1 MAIHVIEVKNPFER
15 KIDNQYYQT
24 YVGGPV
30 TDYVTHADYERVFAV
45 NGIPVDETYIPDDGD
60 EILVAPKVGKK
71 AFRWILPATLVLVGA
86 ALGAGIIGGQMLIG
100 WRIGLA
106 LAATMI
112 GNHMIEKMTKP
123 AVDLTNTEQSNTYG
137 WGTPSTLTGQG
148 YVLPALYGTV
158 KTAGLMLQRHVVSDG
173 DKQYLSILYCLAQGP
188 IDSITD
194 IKLNGNPLTNYQNC
208 EIETRMGT
216 NTQTVMKNFN
226 DSYADTALVYEL
238 NNDSVWHTVQC
249 DGNDAQGL
257 EITLSFPQG
266 LYHSNDKGN
275 PDWTG
280 VTIEAQYRKVGD
292 TDWIKIPVWNENYTW
307 EPIVP
312 NGNSWNRR
320 FQRLYG
326 TSAWWQ
332 THWQQDCGTFQ
343 GYEVDYTYTRR
354 GKTYTV
360 YKTDDDGNYIEKWT
374 YSMTLDEY
382 KNKVIASHNG
392 DGVIRQKK
400 TDAFYRVYD
409 VYGLEPA
416 QYEVRVRCTHKDD
429 TSTRT
434 ANKIQWVG
442 ITQIIYDD
450 FRYPGKAL
458 LGLKAL
464 ATDQLSGSDPQLT
477 CMISRSLVWVWNP
490 DTKAYEQKP
499 AANPAWAAYDILH
512 QCRKLTSVDGKD
524 SFVATGI
531 PYENI
536 DYDAFNAWADMC
548 DANNI
553 DFNYLYDSAMK
564 LYDAL
569 QYPCRVGYGAIV
581 LIGTKVSCIYD
592 CASDPVQLFTVANIK
607 KDSFS
612 NEYQSTDDR
621 ANCIEVSFINKDKNY
636 ERDVLAV
643 YSDAYND
650 SDVPSQPTQV
660 ELMGCTDVNQA
671 YRYGAYKLRSNK
683 YEIRTVS
690 FEAFADAIA
699 CQIGDVILVQEDVTS
714 WGLGG
719 RIKAVNGSTITIDR
733 DATSEGSDFTTM
745 LVRSN
750 STDKLT
756 YYKIS
761 AVDGDKVILAG
772 TSSDIEADCIYALGY
787 KGHEAKKFRVLS
799 ISTGHSDET
808 RTIQAIEY
816 YPELYDMDVTN
827 LPEIERY
834 DDTVEPPKDLIL
846 LTEKYS
852 EADGTITNIIHATW
866 INPRTLN
873 PVIMEISLDGE
884 NWTYEKKFISGKTQY
899 ALNVLSMKTYY
910 VRLYAVNDVGVKS
923 EYCTAHILTDGSNS
937 LSPNAPKNLTV
948 TKVEWNSTQLKLKWG
963 KDSHPAHDIKGYNI
977 YMNGS
982 KIADDVK
989 DTFFTYTA
997 ASSNDYSFSVSALD
1011 YENRESDKSNTVS
1024 VTVKIEPADVSGFT
1038 ITQLATNRA
1047 VASLKWSANHE
1058 VDLSYYQVRTGDS
1071 WDDGKIV
1078 VDKTKALSAQYTLPS
1093 SGTYKFWIKAV
1104 NAEGYFSVNASYA
1117 DVDASLEPNAV
1128 TNLSVRQS
1136 TKDRSKAVISFSPSG
1151 GVDIDAYTIKRGDS
1165 WATGTVVAK
1174 TKETSVTID
1183 IPSNDATTYMV
1194 QAKTIAGY
1202 ESSVASYNFVAMVNP
1217 LDVTNFKAKKSTSES
1232 TRIVLTWDAPEESDI
1247 AYYVIKEGSDWDS
1260 AKTVAPRVSNVT
1272 YDVIV
1277 KDENTHN
1284 WMIKAVTIAGN
1295 ESLHA
1300 ASVSGVFSLRPTAV
1314 SAIQV
1319 AQSDTDR
1326 SKLLINW
1333 TNIDDPDLAG
1343 YETKIGDNWDSGE
1356 PLPFTKEIYA
1366 EKVLTASGTYQL
1378 MVKAKNTAGYYSD
1391 ETSTTVNVKVEPDD
1405 VGGFIAL
1412 QNGDSIELYWDRLA
1426 EKDIENYEIREGFS
1440 YDEGTPVDR
1449 GVTGTS
1455 VIRPIDVT
1463 RFYHYFIKARN
1474 KAGFESVHASSAA
1487 VNVTALLPRN
1497 VIMTFDEIALAN
1509 GNHSNTLFTN
1519 SKYNW
1524 QTFGGRFSDYPA
1536 LKWEEA
1542 GSQKVLALNMPQ
1554 VRNSDFSSSDI
1565 SNWINQGTALTYDSS
1580 VGHERAGSLKFK
1592 GPNRCYV
1599 ILPLAKGTQITFS
1612 AWVKGKGA
1620 YLHVEYKGDDYSWNS
1635 PPNSKTSE
1643 TDEWTKL
1650 SLTCPVTTSATSA
1663 FLFVYSQSE
1672 VWIDDV
1678 EITYNH
1684 VEGTYTTP
1692 VIDVSSVITCNVTT
1706 VFYST
1711 TAMRGGSATL
1721 MVRASQD
1728 NETWTS
1734 WQVFKPVQR
1743 TFRYIQFKVDMST
1756 ENTAR
1761 SPEVSKFVISIDVPD
1776 TDIAL
1781 KQTIAKGGST
1791 VGYGHTF
1798 YTVPAVVAAAVGE
1811 GYHAEI
1817 VSRGKESCVIKVKD
1831 KSNTDTGG
1839 TCDIRIKGY

>member
-30 TDYVTHADYERVFAV
+30 TDYVTHTGYERVFAV

-71 AFRWILPATLVLVGA
+71 AFRWILPAALVLVGS
-86 ALGAGIIGGQMLIG
+86 ALGAGIIGAHMLIG

-148 YVLPALYGTV
+148 YVLPVLYGTV

-226 DSYADTALVYEL
+226 DSYADTALAYEL

-266 LYHSNDKGN
+266 LYHSNDRGN

-312 NGNSWNRR
+312 NGNSWSRR

-326 TSAWWQ
+326 TPAWWQ

-360 YKTDDDGNYIEKWT
+360 YKTDDDGNHIEKWT

-382 KNKVIASHNG
+382 KKKVISSHNG

-477 CMISRSLVWVWNP
+477 CLISRSLVWVWNP

-524 SFVATGI
+524 SFVVTGI

-581 LIGTKVSCIYD
+581 LIGTKVSCIFD
-592 CASDPVQLFTVANIK
+592 AASEPVQLFIVANIK

-621 ANCIEVSFINKDKNY
+621 ANCIEVSFMNKDKNY

-643 YSDAYND
+643 YSDSYNE
-650 SDVPSQPTQV
+650 SDTPQQPTQI

-683 YEIRTVS
+683 YEIRTAS

-699 CQIGDVILVQEDVTS
+699 CQIGDVILVQEDIMD
-714 WGLGG
+714 WGVGG
-719 RIKAVNGSTITIDR
+719 RIVAIDGNVVTIDQPA
-733 DATSEGSDFTTM
+733 DNLSNVTTM
-745 LVRSN
+745 LIRSN
-750 STDKLT
+750 STDKLS
-756 YYKIS
+756 YYNIYSIAGNKVTLAS
-761 AVDGDKVILAG
+761 APPDAEPG
-772 TSSDIEADCIYALGY
+772 CIYVIGH

-799 ISTGHSDET
+799 ISASHSDET
-808 RTIQAIEY
+808 RIIQAIEY

-827 LPEIERY
+827 IPEIERY
-834 DDTVEPPKDLIL
+834 DNTVEPPKNLIL
-846 LTEKYS
+846 STEKYC
-852 EADGTITNIIHATW
+852 EADSTITNLVHATW

-873 PVIMEISLDGE
+873 PVVMEISNDGE
-884 NWTYEKKFISGKTQY
+884 NWMYEKKFVSGETQCT
-899 ALNVLSMKTYY
+899 LNVLSMKTYY
-910 VRLYAVNDVGVKS
+910 VRLCAVNDVGIKS
-923 EYCTAHILTDGSNS
+923 EYCTNNILTNGTDALPPDVKTINVEKMASG
-937 LSPNAPKNLTV
+937 LRRYWWDFDYPSPN
-948 TKVEWNSTQLKLKWG
+948 
-963 KDSHPAHDIKGYNI
+963 DIKGFRIKYTQ
-977 YMNGS
+977 GS
-982 KIADDVK
+982 ELNWDAGIPVQEGLIV
-989 DTFFTYTA
+989 TQP
-997 ASSNDYSFSVSALD
+997 
-1011 YENRESDKSNTVS
+1011 YE
-1024 VTVKIEPADVSGFT
+1024 
-1038 ITQLATNRA
+1038 TQT
-1047 VASLKWSANHE
+1047 
-1058 VDLSYYQVRTGDS
+1058 
-1071 WDDGKIV
+1071 
-1078 VDKTKALSAQYTLPS
+1078 
-1093 SGTYKFWIKAV
+1093 
-1104 NAEGYFSVNASYA
+1104 
-1117 DVDASLEPNAV
+1117 
-1128 TNLSVRQS
+1128 VRQG
-1136 TKDRSKAVISFSPSG
+1136 THAV
-1151 GVDIDAYTIKRGDS
+1151 
-1165 WATGTVVAK
+1165 
-1174 TKETSVTID
+1174 
-1183 IPSNDATTYMV
+1183 
-1194 QAKTIAGY
+1194 
-1202 ESSVASYNFVAMVNP
+1202 
-1217 LDVTNFKAKKSTSES
+1217 
-1232 TRIVLTWDAPEESDI
+1232 
-1247 AYYVIKEGSDWDS
+1247 
-1260 AKTVAPRVSNVT
+1260 
-1272 YDVIV
+1272 
-1277 KDENTHN
+1277 
-1284 WMIKAVTIAGN
+1284 MIKAVDNAGN
-1295 ESLHA
+1295 ESNNFAYCILDLGDLLKQNVLVENDFKADTWEALTSNTGKIMQDGYIHA
-1300 ASVSGVFSLRPTAV
+1300 VNDVYMWPTATGYRWS
-1314 SAIQV
+1314 SADDF
-1319 AQSDTDR
+1319 A
-1326 SKLLINW
+1326 W
-1333 TNIDDPDLAG
+1333 ETNFKQ
-1343 YETKIGDNWDSGE
+1343 YE
-1356 PLPFTKEIYA
+1356 
-1366 EKVLTASGTYQL
+1366 VLTRITAPASGQFWLEYDIDGPAI
-1378 MVKAKNTAGYYSD
+1378 VYYRKALSTPYWRKIDYNRPFWQNDSADSTAYPIANDLWKQYSD
-1391 ETSTTVNVKVEPDD
+1391 RLYVNK
-1405 VGGFIAL
+1405 
-1412 QNGDSIELYWDRLA
+1412 GDWIE
-1426 EKDIENYEIREGFS
+1426 
-1440 YDEGTPVDR
+1440 
-1449 GVTGTS
+1449 
-1455 VIRPIDVT
+1455 
-1463 RFYHYFIKARN
+1463 IKI
-1474 KAGFESVHASSAA
+1474 V
-1487 VNVTALLPRN
+1487 
-1497 VIMTFDEIALAN
+1497 
-1509 GNHSNTLFTN
+1509 
-1519 SKYNW
+1519 
-1524 QTFGGRFSDYPA
+1524 
-1536 LKWEEA
+1536 
-1542 GSQKVLALNMPQ
+1542 ALNNTSQ
-1554 VRNSDFSSSDI
+1554 ETVI
-1565 SNWINQGTALTYDSS
+1565 K
-1580 VGHERAGSLKFK
+1580 SLK
-1592 GPNRCYV
+1592 
-1599 ILPLAKGTQITFS
+1599 
-1612 AWVKGKGA
+1612 
-1620 YLHVEYKGDDYSWNS
+1620 
-1635 PPNSKTSE
+1635 
-1643 TDEWTKL
+1643 
-1650 SLTCPVTTSATSA
+1650 A
-1663 FLFVYSQSE
+1663 F
-1672 VWIDDV
+1672 
-1678 EITYNH
+1678 
-1684 VEGTYTTP
+1684 
-1692 VIDVSSVITCNVTT
+1692 
-1706 VFYST
+1706 
-1711 TAMRGGSATL
+1711 
-1721 MVRASQD
+1721 
-1728 NETWTS
+1728 
-1734 WQVFKPVQR
+1734 
-1743 TFRYIQFKVDMST
+1743 
-1756 ENTAR
+1756 
-1761 SPEVSKFVISIDVPD
+1761 IDVPD
-1776 TDIAL
+1776 RNEHFEDL
-1781 KQTIAKGGST
+1781 K
-1791 VGYGHTF
+1791 
-1798 YTVPAVVAAAVGE
+1798 VPAEGITLPIVTPNYKTVVCHLDAIQDSGTAVGLK
-1811 GYHAEI
+1811 I
-1817 VSRGKESCVIKVKD
+1817 LSRTPCVIQLIDVKGNAVSGVAD
-1831 KSNTDTGG
+1831 ISWQGYEDDT
-1839 TCDIRIKGY
+1839 

>member
-100 WRIGLA
+100 WRIGLS

-148 YVLPALYGTV
+148 YVLPVLYGTV

-226 DSYADTALVYEL
+226 DSYADTALAYEL

-266 LYHSNDKGN
+266 LYHSNDRGN

-292 TDWIKIPVWNENYTW
+292 TDWTKIPIWCENWQW

-312 NGNSWNRR
+312 NGNSWSRR

-326 TSAWWQ
+326 TPAWWQ

-360 YKTDDDGNYIEKWT
+360 YKTDDDGNHIEKWT

-382 KNKVIASHNG
+382 KKKVISSHNG

-409 VYGLEPA
+409 MYGLEPA

-512 QCRKLTSVDGKD
+512 QCRKLTSVDGRD
-524 SFVATGI
+524 SFVVTGI

-536 DYDAFNAWADMC
+536 DYDAFNAWANMC

-553 DFNYLYDSAMK
+553 DFNFLYDSAMK

-581 LIGTKVSCIYD
+581 LIGTKVSCIFD
-592 CASDPVQLFTVANIK
+592 AASESVQLFIVANIK

-621 ANCIEVSFINKDKNY
+621 ANCIEVSFMNKDKNY

-643 YSDAYND
+643 YADSYNESDT
-650 SDVPSQPTQV
+650 PQQPTQI

-683 YEIRTVS
+683 YEIRTAS

-699 CQIGDVILVQEDVTS
+699 CQIGDVILVQEDIMD
-714 WGLGG
+714 WGVGG
-719 RIKAVNGSTITIDR
+719 RIVAIDGNVVTIDQPA
-733 DATSEGSDFTTM
+733 DNLSDVTTM
-745 LVRSN
+745 LIRSN
-750 STDKLT
+750 STDKLS
-756 YYKIS
+756 YYNIS
-761 AVDGDKVILAG
+761 SIAGNKVTLA
-772 TSSDIEADCIYALGY
+772 SAPSDAEPDCIYVIGH

-799 ISTGHSDET
+799 ISASHSDET
-808 RTIQAIEY
+808 RIIQAIEY

-834 DDTVEPPKDLIL
+834 DNTVEPPKNLIL
-846 LTEKYS
+846 STEKYC
-852 EADGTITNIIHATW
+852 EADSTITNLVHATW

-873 PVIMEISLDGE
+873 PVVMEISNDGE
-884 NWTYEKKFISGKTQY
+884 NWMYEKKFVSGETQCT
-899 ALNVLSMKTYY
+899 LNVLSMKTYY
-910 VRLYAVNDVGVKS
+910 VRLCAVNDVGIKS
-923 EYCTAHILTDGSNS
+923 EYCTNNILTNGTDALPPDVKTINVEKMASG
-937 LSPNAPKNLTV
+937 LRRYWWDFDYPSPN
-948 TKVEWNSTQLKLKWG
+948 
-963 KDSHPAHDIKGYNI
+963 DIKGFRIKYTQ
-977 YMNGS
+977 GS
-982 KIADDVK
+982 ELNWDAGIPVQEGLIV
-989 DTFFTYTA
+989 TQP
-997 ASSNDYSFSVSALD
+997 
-1011 YENRESDKSNTVS
+1011 YE
-1024 VTVKIEPADVSGFT
+1024 
-1038 ITQLATNRA
+1038 TQT
-1047 VASLKWSANHE
+1047 
-1058 VDLSYYQVRTGDS
+1058 
-1071 WDDGKIV
+1071 
-1078 VDKTKALSAQYTLPS
+1078 
-1093 SGTYKFWIKAV
+1093 
-1104 NAEGYFSVNASYA
+1104 
-1117 DVDASLEPNAV
+1117 
-1128 TNLSVRQS
+1128 VRQG
-1136 TKDRSKAVISFSPSG
+1136 THAV
-1151 GVDIDAYTIKRGDS
+1151 
-1165 WATGTVVAK
+1165 
-1174 TKETSVTID
+1174 
-1183 IPSNDATTYMV
+1183 
-1194 QAKTIAGY
+1194 
-1202 ESSVASYNFVAMVNP
+1202 
-1217 LDVTNFKAKKSTSES
+1217 
-1232 TRIVLTWDAPEESDI
+1232 
-1247 AYYVIKEGSDWDS
+1247 
-1260 AKTVAPRVSNVT
+1260 
-1272 YDVIV
+1272 
-1277 KDENTHN
+1277 
-1284 WMIKAVTIAGN
+1284 MIKAVDNAGN
-1295 ESLHA
+1295 ESNNFAYCILDLGDLLEQNVLVENDFKADTWKALTSNTGKIMQDGYIHA
-1300 ASVSGVFSLRPTAV
+1300 VNDVYMWPTATGYRW
-1314 SAIQV
+1314 SNADDF
-1319 AQSDTDR
+1319 A
-1326 SKLLINW
+1326 W
-1333 TNIDDPDLAG
+1333 ETNFKQ
-1343 YETKIGDNWDSGE
+1343 YE
-1356 PLPFTKEIYA
+1356 
-1366 EKVLTASGTYQL
+1366 VLTRMTAPASGQFWLEYDIDGPAI
-1378 MVKAKNTAGYYSD
+1378 VYYRKALSTPYWRKIDYNRPFWRKDSADSTAYPIANDLWKQYSD
-1391 ETSTTVNVKVEPDD
+1391 RLYVNK
-1405 VGGFIAL
+1405 
-1412 QNGDSIELYWDRLA
+1412 GDWIE
-1426 EKDIENYEIREGFS
+1426 
-1440 YDEGTPVDR
+1440 
-1449 GVTGTS
+1449 
-1455 VIRPIDVT
+1455 
-1463 RFYHYFIKARN
+1463 IKI
-1474 KAGFESVHASSAA
+1474 V
-1487 VNVTALLPRN
+1487 
-1497 VIMTFDEIALAN
+1497 
-1509 GNHSNTLFTN
+1509 
-1519 SKYNW
+1519 
-1524 QTFGGRFSDYPA
+1524 
-1536 LKWEEA
+1536 
-1542 GSQKVLALNMPQ
+1542 ALNNTSQ
-1554 VRNSDFSSSDI
+1554 ETVI
-1565 SNWINQGTALTYDSS
+1565 K
-1580 VGHERAGSLKFK
+1580 SLK
-1592 GPNRCYV
+1592 
-1599 ILPLAKGTQITFS
+1599 
-1612 AWVKGKGA
+1612 
-1620 YLHVEYKGDDYSWNS
+1620 
-1635 PPNSKTSE
+1635 
-1643 TDEWTKL
+1643 
-1650 SLTCPVTTSATSA
+1650 A
-1663 FLFVYSQSE
+1663 F
-1672 VWIDDV
+1672 
-1678 EITYNH
+1678 
-1684 VEGTYTTP
+1684 
-1692 VIDVSSVITCNVTT
+1692 
-1706 VFYST
+1706 
-1711 TAMRGGSATL
+1711 
-1721 MVRASQD
+1721 
-1728 NETWTS
+1728 
-1734 WQVFKPVQR
+1734 
-1743 TFRYIQFKVDMST
+1743 
-1756 ENTAR
+1756 
-1761 SPEVSKFVISIDVPD
+1761 IDVPD
-1776 TDIAL
+1776 RNEHFEDL
-1781 KQTIAKGGST
+1781 K
-1791 VGYGHTF
+1791 
-1798 YTVPAVVAAAVGE
+1798 VPAEGITLPIVTPNYKTVVCHLDAIQDSGTAVGLK
-1811 GYHAEI
+1811 I
-1817 VSRGKESCVIKVKD
+1817 LSRTPCVIQLIDVKGNAVSGVAD
-1831 KSNTDTGG
+1831 ISWQGYEDDT
-1839 TCDIRIKGY
+1839 

>member
-30 TDYVTHADYERVFAV
+30 TDYVTHAGYERVFAV
-45 NGIPVDETYIPDDGD
+45 NGIPVDEIYIPDDGD

-71 AFRWILPATLVLVGA
+71 AFRWILPAALVLVGS
-86 ALGAGIIGGQMLIG
+86 ALGAGIIGANMLIG

-137 WGTPSTLTGQG
+137 WGEPSTLTGQG
-148 YVLPALYGTV
+148 YVLPVLYGTV

-173 DKQYLSILYCLAQGP
+173 DKQYLSILYCLAQGM

-226 DSYADTALVYEL
+226 DSYADTALAYEL
-238 NNDSVWHTVQC
+238 NDDSVWHTVQC

-266 LYHSNDKGN
+266 LYHSNDHGN

-292 TDWIKIPVWNENYTW
+292 TDWVKIPVWNENYTW

-312 NGNSWNRR
+312 NGNSWSRK

-332 THWQQDCGTFQ
+332 THWKQDCGTFQ

-360 YKTDDDGNYIEKWT
+360 YKTDDDGNHIEKWT

-382 KNKVIASHNG
+382 KKKVIASHNS

-477 CMISRSLVWVWNP
+477 CLISRSLVWVWNP

-524 SFVATGI
+524 SFVVTGI

-699 CQIGDVILVQEDVTS
+699 CQIGDVILVQEDIMD
-714 WGLGG
+714 WGVGG
-719 RIKAVNGSTITIDR
+719 RIVAIDGNVVTIDQPA
-733 DATSEGSDFTTM
+733 DNLSGVTTM
-745 LVRSN
+745 LIRGN
-750 STDKLT
+750 STDKPS
-756 YYKIS
+756 YYNIS
-761 AVDGDKVILAG
+761 SIAGNKVTLA
-772 TSSDIEADCIYALGY
+772 SAPSDAEPDCIYVIGH

-799 ISTGHSDET
+799 ISASHSDET
-808 RTIQAIEY
+808 RIIQAIEY

-827 LPEIERY
+827 IPEIERY
-834 DDTVEPPKDLIL
+834 DNTVEPPKNLIL
-846 LTEKYS
+846 STEKYC
-852 EADGTITNIIHATW
+852 EADSTITNLVHATW

-873 PVIMEISLDGE
+873 PVVMEISNDGE
-884 NWTYEKKFISGKTQY
+884 NWMYEKKFVSGETQCT
-899 ALNVLSMKTYY
+899 LNVLSMKTYY
-910 VRLYAVNDVGVKS
+910 VRLCAVNDVGIKS
-923 EYCTAHILTDGSNS
+923 EYCTNNILTNGTDALPPDVKTINVEKMASG
-937 LSPNAPKNLTV
+937 LRRYWWDFDYPSPN
-948 TKVEWNSTQLKLKWG
+948 
-963 KDSHPAHDIKGYNI
+963 DIKGFRIKYTQ
-977 YMNGS
+977 GS
-982 KIADDVK
+982 ELNWDAGIPVQEGLIV
-989 DTFFTYTA
+989 TQP
-997 ASSNDYSFSVSALD
+997 
-1011 YENRESDKSNTVS
+1011 YE
-1024 VTVKIEPADVSGFT
+1024 
-1038 ITQLATNRA
+1038 TQT
-1047 VASLKWSANHE
+1047 
-1058 VDLSYYQVRTGDS
+1058 
-1071 WDDGKIV
+1071 
-1078 VDKTKALSAQYTLPS
+1078 
-1093 SGTYKFWIKAV
+1093 
-1104 NAEGYFSVNASYA
+1104 
-1117 DVDASLEPNAV
+1117 
-1128 TNLSVRQS
+1128 VRQG
-1136 TKDRSKAVISFSPSG
+1136 THAV
-1151 GVDIDAYTIKRGDS
+1151 
-1165 WATGTVVAK
+1165 
-1174 TKETSVTID
+1174 
-1183 IPSNDATTYMV
+1183 
-1194 QAKTIAGY
+1194 
-1202 ESSVASYNFVAMVNP
+1202 
-1217 LDVTNFKAKKSTSES
+1217 
-1232 TRIVLTWDAPEESDI
+1232 
-1247 AYYVIKEGSDWDS
+1247 
-1260 AKTVAPRVSNVT
+1260 
-1272 YDVIV
+1272 
-1277 KDENTHN
+1277 
-1284 WMIKAVTIAGN
+1284 MIKAVDNAGN
-1295 ESLHA
+1295 ESNNFAYCILDLGDLLEQNVLVENDFKADTWEALTSNTGKIMQDGYIHA
-1300 ASVSGVFSLRPTAV
+1300 VNDVYMWPTATGYRWS
-1314 SAIQV
+1314 SANDF
-1319 AQSDTDR
+1319 A
-1326 SKLLINW
+1326 W
-1333 TNIDDPDLAG
+1333 ETNFKQ
-1343 YETKIGDNWDSGE
+1343 YE
-1356 PLPFTKEIYA
+1356 
-1366 EKVLTASGTYQL
+1366 VLTRMTAPASGQFWLEYDIDGPAI
-1378 MVKAKNTAGYYSD
+1378 VYYRKALSTPYWRKIDCNRPFWQKDSADSTDYPIANDLWKQYSD
-1391 ETSTTVNVKVEPDD
+1391 RLYVNK
-1405 VGGFIAL
+1405 
-1412 QNGDSIELYWDRLA
+1412 GDWIE
-1426 EKDIENYEIREGFS
+1426 
-1440 YDEGTPVDR
+1440 
-1449 GVTGTS
+1449 
-1455 VIRPIDVT
+1455 
-1463 RFYHYFIKARN
+1463 IKI
-1474 KAGFESVHASSAA
+1474 V
-1487 VNVTALLPRN
+1487 
-1497 VIMTFDEIALAN
+1497 
-1509 GNHSNTLFTN
+1509 
-1519 SKYNW
+1519 
-1524 QTFGGRFSDYPA
+1524 
-1536 LKWEEA
+1536 
-1542 GSQKVLALNMPQ
+1542 ALNNTSRET
-1554 VRNSDFSSSDI
+1554 VI
-1565 SNWINQGTALTYDSS
+1565 K
-1580 VGHERAGSLKFK
+1580 SLK
-1592 GPNRCYV
+1592 
-1599 ILPLAKGTQITFS
+1599 
-1612 AWVKGKGA
+1612 
-1620 YLHVEYKGDDYSWNS
+1620 
-1635 PPNSKTSE
+1635 
-1643 TDEWTKL
+1643 
-1650 SLTCPVTTSATSA
+1650 A
-1663 FLFVYSQSE
+1663 F
-1672 VWIDDV
+1672 
-1678 EITYNH
+1678 
-1684 VEGTYTTP
+1684 
-1692 VIDVSSVITCNVTT
+1692 
-1706 VFYST
+1706 
-1711 TAMRGGSATL
+1711 
-1721 MVRASQD
+1721 
-1728 NETWTS
+1728 
-1734 WQVFKPVQR
+1734 
-1743 TFRYIQFKVDMST
+1743 
-1756 ENTAR
+1756 
-1761 SPEVSKFVISIDVPD
+1761 IDVPD
-1776 TDIAL
+1776 RNEHFEDL
-1781 KQTIAKGGST
+1781 K
-1791 VGYGHTF
+1791 
-1798 YTVPAVVAAAVGE
+1798 VPAEGITLPIVTPNYKTVVCHLDAIQDSGTAVGLK
-1811 GYHAEI
+1811 I
-1817 VSRGKESCVIKVKD
+1817 LSRTPCVIQLIDVKGNAVSGVAD
-1831 KSNTDTGG
+1831 ISWQGYEDDT
-1839 TCDIRIKGY
+1839 

>member
-86 ALGAGIIGGQMLIG
+86 ALGAGIIGAHMLIG

-148 YVLPALYGTV
+148 YVLPVLYGTV

-226 DSYADTALVYEL
+226 DSYADTALAYEL

-266 LYHSNDKGN
+266 LYHSNDQGN

-312 NGNSWNRR
+312 NGNSWSRR

-360 YKTDDDGNYIEKWT
+360 YKTDDDGNHIEKWT

-382 KNKVIASHNG
+382 KKKVIASHNS

-477 CMISRSLVWVWNP
+477 CLISRSLVWVWNP

-524 SFVATGI
+524 SFVVTGI

-581 LIGTKVSCIYD
+581 LIGTKVSCIFD
-592 CASDPVQLFTVANIK
+592 AASEPVQLFIVANIK

-621 ANCIEVSFINKDKNY
+621 ANCIEVSFMNKDKNY

-643 YSDAYND
+643 YSDSYNE
-650 SDVPSQPTQV
+650 SDTPQQPTQI

-683 YEIRTVS
+683 YEIRTAS

-699 CQIGDVILVQEDVTS
+699 CQIGDVILVQEDIMD
-714 WGLGG
+714 WGVGG
-719 RIKAVNGSTITIDR
+719 RIVAIDGNVVTIDQPA
-733 DATSEGSDFTTM
+733 DNLSDVTTM
-745 LVRSN
+745 LIRSN
-750 STDKLT
+750 STDKL
-756 YYKIS
+756 YYYNIS
-761 AVDGDKVILAG
+761 SIAGNNVTLA
-772 TSSDIEADCIYALGY
+772 SAPFDAEPDCIYVIGH

-799 ISTGHSDET
+799 ISASHSDET
-808 RTIQAIEY
+808 RIIQAIEY

-827 LPEIERY
+827 IPEIERY
-834 DDTVEPPKDLIL
+834 DNTVEPPKNLIL
-846 LTEKYS
+846 STEKYC
-852 EADGTITNIIHATW
+852 EADSTITNLVHATW

-873 PVIMEISLDGE
+873 PVVMEISNDGE
-884 NWTYEKKFISGKTQY
+884 NWMYEKKFVSGETQCT
-899 ALNVLSMKTYY
+899 LNVLSMKTYY
-910 VRLYAVNDVGVKS
+910 VRLCAVNDVGIKS
-923 EYCTAHILTDGSNS
+923 EYCTNNILTNGTDALPPDVKTINVEKMASG
-937 LSPNAPKNLTV
+937 LRRYWWDFDYPSPN
-948 TKVEWNSTQLKLKWG
+948 
-963 KDSHPAHDIKGYNI
+963 DIKGFRIKYTQ
-977 YMNGS
+977 GS
-982 KIADDVK
+982 ELNWDAGIPVQEGLIV
-989 DTFFTYTA
+989 TQP
-997 ASSNDYSFSVSALD
+997 
-1011 YENRESDKSNTVS
+1011 YE
-1024 VTVKIEPADVSGFT
+1024 
-1038 ITQLATNRA
+1038 TQT
-1047 VASLKWSANHE
+1047 
-1058 VDLSYYQVRTGDS
+1058 
-1071 WDDGKIV
+1071 
-1078 VDKTKALSAQYTLPS
+1078 
-1093 SGTYKFWIKAV
+1093 
-1104 NAEGYFSVNASYA
+1104 
-1117 DVDASLEPNAV
+1117 
-1128 TNLSVRQS
+1128 VRQG
-1136 TKDRSKAVISFSPSG
+1136 THAV
-1151 GVDIDAYTIKRGDS
+1151 
-1165 WATGTVVAK
+1165 
-1174 TKETSVTID
+1174 
-1183 IPSNDATTYMV
+1183 
-1194 QAKTIAGY
+1194 
-1202 ESSVASYNFVAMVNP
+1202 
-1217 LDVTNFKAKKSTSES
+1217 
-1232 TRIVLTWDAPEESDI
+1232 
-1247 AYYVIKEGSDWDS
+1247 
-1260 AKTVAPRVSNVT
+1260 
-1272 YDVIV
+1272 
-1277 KDENTHN
+1277 
-1284 WMIKAVTIAGN
+1284 MIKAVDNAGN
-1295 ESLHA
+1295 ESNNFAYCILDLGDLLEQNVLVENDFKADTWEALTSNTGKIMQDGYIHA
-1300 ASVSGVFSLRPTAV
+1300 VNDVYMWPTATGYRWS
-1314 SAIQV
+1314 SADDF
-1319 AQSDTDR
+1319 A
-1326 SKLLINW
+1326 W
-1333 TNIDDPDLAG
+1333 ETNFKQ
-1343 YETKIGDNWDSGE
+1343 YE
-1356 PLPFTKEIYA
+1356 
-1366 EKVLTASGTYQL
+1366 VLTRMTAPASGQFWLEYDIDGPAI
-1378 MVKAKNTAGYYSD
+1378 VYYRKALSTPYWRKIDYNRPFWQKDSADSTAYPIANDLWKQYSD
-1391 ETSTTVNVKVEPDD
+1391 RLYVNK
-1405 VGGFIAL
+1405 
-1412 QNGDSIELYWDRLA
+1412 GDWIE
-1426 EKDIENYEIREGFS
+1426 
-1440 YDEGTPVDR
+1440 
-1449 GVTGTS
+1449 
-1455 VIRPIDVT
+1455 
-1463 RFYHYFIKARN
+1463 IKI
-1474 KAGFESVHASSAA
+1474 V
-1487 VNVTALLPRN
+1487 
-1497 VIMTFDEIALAN
+1497 
-1509 GNHSNTLFTN
+1509 
-1519 SKYNW
+1519 
-1524 QTFGGRFSDYPA
+1524 
-1536 LKWEEA
+1536 
-1542 GSQKVLALNMPQ
+1542 ALNNTSQ
-1554 VRNSDFSSSDI
+1554 ETVI
-1565 SNWINQGTALTYDSS
+1565 K
-1580 VGHERAGSLKFK
+1580 SLK
-1592 GPNRCYV
+1592 
-1599 ILPLAKGTQITFS
+1599 
-1612 AWVKGKGA
+1612 
-1620 YLHVEYKGDDYSWNS
+1620 
-1635 PPNSKTSE
+1635 
-1643 TDEWTKL
+1643 
-1650 SLTCPVTTSATSA
+1650 A
-1663 FLFVYSQSE
+1663 F
-1672 VWIDDV
+1672 
-1678 EITYNH
+1678 
-1684 VEGTYTTP
+1684 
-1692 VIDVSSVITCNVTT
+1692 
-1706 VFYST
+1706 
-1711 TAMRGGSATL
+1711 
-1721 MVRASQD
+1721 
-1728 NETWTS
+1728 
-1734 WQVFKPVQR
+1734 
-1743 TFRYIQFKVDMST
+1743 
-1756 ENTAR
+1756 
-1761 SPEVSKFVISIDVPD
+1761 IDVPD
-1776 TDIAL
+1776 RNEHFEDL
-1781 KQTIAKGGST
+1781 K
-1791 VGYGHTF
+1791 
-1798 YTVPAVVAAAVGE
+1798 VPAEGITLPIVTPNYKTVVCHLDAIQDSGTAVGLK
-1811 GYHAEI
+1811 I
-1817 VSRGKESCVIKVKD
+1817 LSRTPCVIQLIDVKGNAVSGVAD
-1831 KSNTDTGG
+1831 ISWQGYEDDT
-1839 TCDIRIKGY
+1839 

>member
-100 WRIGLA
+100 WRIGLS

-137 WGTPSTLTGQG
+137 WGEPSTLTGQG
-148 YVLPALYGTV
+148 YVLPVLYGTV

-226 DSYADTALVYEL
+226 DSYADTALAYEL
-238 NNDSVWHTVQC
+238 NDDSVWHTVQC

-266 LYHSNDKGN
+266 LYHSNDRGN

-292 TDWIKIPVWNENYTW
+292 TDWTKIPIWCENWQW
-307 EPIVP
+307 EPPSGLVYHKRDWFR
-312 NGNSWNRR
+312 GAFGVESWWR
-320 FQRLYG
+320 Y
-326 TSAWWQ
+326 
-332 THWQQDCGTFQ
+332 HWREDCGTFA
-343 GYEVDYTYTRR
+343 GYEVDYTYTRH
-354 GKTYTV
+354 GKTHTV
-360 YKTDDDGNYIEKWT
+360 YTRDEDGNRIEKWT
-374 YSMTLDEY
+374 YSMSLADYKKKILD
-382 KNKVIASHNG
+382 SHAG
-392 DGVIRQKK
+392 DGVIKQNK
-400 TDAFYRVYD
+400 TEAFYRTYNVYNM
-409 VYGLEPA
+409 PA
-416 QYEVRVRCTHKDD
+416 GQYEVRVRCTHKDD

-477 CMISRSLVWVWNP
+477 CLISRSLVWVWNP

-581 LIGTKVSCIYD
+581 LIGTKVSCIFD
-592 CASDPVQLFTVANIK
+592 AASEPVQLFIVANIK

-621 ANCIEVSFINKDKNY
+621 ANCIEVSFMNKDKNY

-699 CQIGDVILVQEDVTS
+699 CQIGDVILVQEDIMD
-714 WGLGG
+714 WGVGG
-719 RIKAVNGSTITIDR
+719 RIVAIDGNVVTIDQPA
-733 DATSEGSDFTTM
+733 DNLSDVTTM
-745 LVRSN
+745 LIRGN
-750 STDKLT
+750 STDKPS
-756 YYKIS
+756 YYNIS
-761 AVDGDKVILAG
+761 SIAGNKVTLAS
-772 TSSDIEADCIYALGY
+772 TPSDAEPDCIYVIGH

-799 ISTGHSDET
+799 ISASHSDET
-808 RTIQAIEY
+808 RIIQAIEY

-834 DDTVEPPKDLIL
+834 DDTVKPPKDLIL

-866 INPRTLN
+866 INPRTPN
-873 PVIMEISLDGE
+873 PIIMEFSLDGE
-884 NWTYEKKFISGKTQY
+884 NWAYEKKFVSGETQY

-923 EYCTAHILTDGSNS
+923 EYCTNHILTDGSNS
-937 LSPNAPKNLTV
+937 LSPNVPKNLTV
-948 TKVEWNSTQLKLKWG
+948 TKVDWNSTQLKLKWD
-963 KDSHPAHDIKGYNI
+963 KDPHPAHDIKDYNI

-982 KIADDVK
+982 KIADGVK
-989 DTFFTYTA
+989 DTFFTYTVE
-997 ASSNDYSFSVSALD
+997 SSSDYSFSVSALD
-1011 YENRESDKSNTVS
+1011 YENRESDKSDTVT
-1024 VTVKIEPADVSGFT
+1024 VTVKIEPADVNGFT
-1038 ITQLATNRA
+1038 VTQLATNRA
-1047 VASLKWSANHE
+1047 IASLKWSANHE
-1058 VDLSYYQVRTGDS
+1058 VDLSYYQVRMGDS
-1071 WDDGKIV
+1071 WDDGKII

-1151 GVDIDAYTIKRGDS
+1151 GVDIDAYIIKRGDA
-1165 WATGTVVAK
+1165 WATGTVIAK
-1174 TKETSVTID
+1174 TKETSITID

-1194 QAKTIAGY
+1194 QAVTIAGY

-1247 AYYVIKEGSDWDS
+1247 AYYVIKEGADWGT
-1260 AKTVAPRVSNVT
+1260 AKVVAPRVSNVT
-1272 YDVIV
+1272 YDVIIN
-1277 KDENTHN
+1277 DENQHN
-1284 WMIKAVTIAGN
+1284 WLIKAVSIAGN

-1300 ASVSGVFSLRPTAV
+1300 ASVAGVYSLRPTAV
-1314 SAIQV
+1314 KAIQ
-1319 AQSDTDR
+1319 ATQSDVDR
-1326 SKLLINW
+1326 SRLLINW
-1333 TNIDDPDLAG
+1333 TPIDDSDLAG
-1343 YETKIGDNWDSGE
+1343 YEVKIGDDWTSGE
-1356 PLPFTKEIYA
+1356 PLPSTKEIYS
-1366 EKVLTASGTYQL
+1366 EKVLTASGNYKL

-1391 ETSTTVNVKVEPDD
+1391 ETSTTVSVKVEPDD

-1412 QNGDSIELYWDRLA
+1412 QNGDTIELYWDKLD
-1426 EKDIENYEIREGFS
+1426 EKDVKSYEIREGYS
-1440 YDEGTPVDR
+1440 YDEGTPVAR
-1449 GVTGTS
+1449 GVTGTN
-1455 VIRPIDVT
+1455 VTIPIDTT
-1463 RFYHYFIKARN
+1463 RVYKYFVKATN
-1474 KAGFESVHASSAA
+1474 QAGFSSVHSASAT

-1497 VIMTFDEIALAN
+1497 IIETFDELALAN
-1509 GNHSNTLFTN
+1509 GTHDNTLFTN

-1536 LKWEEA
+1536 LKWEET
-1542 GSQKVLALNMPQ
+1542 GSAKVLALKMPQ
-1554 VRNSDFSSSDI
+1554 VSNADFSSSDI
-1565 SNWINQGTALTYDSS
+1565 SNWTNQGKALTYDSS
-1580 VGHERAGSLKFK
+1580 VGHEQAGSLKFT
-1592 GPNRCYV
+1592 GAGRCFAS
-1599 ILPLAKGTQITFS
+1599 LPLAKGTQITFS

-1620 YLHVEYKGDDYSWNS
+1620 FLHVEYNGGGYSWNS
-1635 PPNSKTSE
+1635 APNSKTSE

-1650 SLTCPVTTSATSA
+1650 SVVCPVTTNATTA
-1663 FLFVYSQSE
+1663 YLFVYSSSD

-1684 VEGTYTTP
+1684 VEGTYITP
-1692 VIDVSSVITCNVTT
+1692 VIDVSSVITCNVTS

-1721 MVRASQD
+1721 MVRISQD

-1743 TFRYIQFKVDMST
+1743 TFRYIQFKVEMAT
-1756 ENTAR
+1756 ENTSK
-1761 SPEVSKFVISIDVPD
+1761 SPEVNKFIISIDVPD

-1781 KQTIAKGGST
+1781 KKAIAEGGST
-1791 VGYGHTF
+1791 VAYGHDF
-1798 YTVPAVVAAAVGE
+1798 YSIPAVVAAAVGE
-1811 GYHAEI
+1811 NYHAEI
-1817 VSRGKESCVIKVKD
+1817 VSCDKTSCVIKVKD
-1831 KSNTDTGG
+1831 KSNNDTGG
-1839 TCDIRIKGY
+1839 ACDIRIKGY

>member
-86 ALGAGIIGGQMLIG
+86 VLGAGIIGGHMLIG
-100 WRIGLA
+100 WRIGLS

-137 WGTPSTLTGQG
+137 WGEPSTLTGQG
-148 YVLPALYGTV
+148 YVLPVLYGTV

-226 DSYADTALVYEL
+226 DSYADTALAYEL

-249 DGNDAQGL
+249 DGNDAQGI

-266 LYHSNDKGN
+266 LYHSNDRGN

-312 NGNSWNRR
+312 NGNSWSRR

-382 KNKVIASHNG
+382 KNKVIASPNG

-477 CMISRSLVWVWNP
+477 CLISRSLVWVWNP

-524 SFVATGI
+524 SFVVTGI

-581 LIGTKVSCIYD
+581 LIGTKVSCIFD

-683 YEIRTVS
+683 YEIRTAS

-699 CQIGDVILVQEDVTS
+699 CQIGDVILVQEDIMD
-714 WGLGG
+714 WGVGG
-719 RIKAVNGSTITIDR
+719 RIVAIDGNVVTIDQPA
-733 DATSEGSDFTTM
+733 DNLPDVTTM
-745 LVRSN
+745 LIRSN
-750 STDKLT
+750 STDKLS
-756 YYKIS
+756 YYNIS
-761 AVDGDKVILAG
+761 SIAGNKVTLA
-772 TSSDIEADCIYALGY
+772 SAPSDAEPGCIYVIGH

-799 ISTGHSDET
+799 ISASHSEET
-808 RTIQAIEY
+808 STIQAVEY

-827 LPEIERY
+827 IPEIERY
-834 DDTVEPPKDLIL
+834 DNTVEPPKNLIL
-846 LTEKYS
+846 STEKYC
-852 EADGTITNIIHATW
+852 EADSTITNLVHATW

-873 PVIMEISLDGE
+873 PVVMEISNDGE
-884 NWTYEKKFISGKTQY
+884 NWMYEKKFVSGETQCT
-899 ALNVLSMKTYY
+899 LNVLSMKTYY
-910 VRLYAVNDVGVKS
+910 VRLCAVNDVGIKS
-923 EYCTAHILTDGSNS
+923 EYCTNNILTNGTDALPPDVKTINVEKMASG
-937 LSPNAPKNLTV
+937 LRRYWWDFDYPSPN
-948 TKVEWNSTQLKLKWG
+948 
-963 KDSHPAHDIKGYNI
+963 DIKGFRVKYTQ
-977 YMNGS
+977 GS
-982 KIADDVK
+982 ELNWDAGIPVQEGLIV
-989 DTFFTYTA
+989 TQP
-997 ASSNDYSFSVSALD
+997 
-1011 YENRESDKSNTVS
+1011 YE
-1024 VTVKIEPADVSGFT
+1024 
-1038 ITQLATNRA
+1038 TQT
-1047 VASLKWSANHE
+1047 
-1058 VDLSYYQVRTGDS
+1058 
-1071 WDDGKIV
+1071 
-1078 VDKTKALSAQYTLPS
+1078 
-1093 SGTYKFWIKAV
+1093 
-1104 NAEGYFSVNASYA
+1104 
-1117 DVDASLEPNAV
+1117 
-1128 TNLSVRQS
+1128 VRQG
-1136 TKDRSKAVISFSPSG
+1136 THAV
-1151 GVDIDAYTIKRGDS
+1151 
-1165 WATGTVVAK
+1165 
-1174 TKETSVTID
+1174 
-1183 IPSNDATTYMV
+1183 
-1194 QAKTIAGY
+1194 
-1202 ESSVASYNFVAMVNP
+1202 
-1217 LDVTNFKAKKSTSES
+1217 
-1232 TRIVLTWDAPEESDI
+1232 
-1247 AYYVIKEGSDWDS
+1247 
-1260 AKTVAPRVSNVT
+1260 
-1272 YDVIV
+1272 
-1277 KDENTHN
+1277 
-1284 WMIKAVTIAGN
+1284 MIKAVDNAGN
-1295 ESLHA
+1295 ESNNFAYCILDLGDLLEQNVLVENDFKADTWEALTSNTGKIMQDGYIHA
-1300 ASVSGVFSLRPTAV
+1300 VNDVYMWPTATGYRWS
-1314 SAIQV
+1314 SANDF
-1319 AQSDTDR
+1319 A
-1326 SKLLINW
+1326 W
-1333 TNIDDPDLAG
+1333 ETNFKQ
-1343 YETKIGDNWDSGE
+1343 YEVITRMTA
-1356 PLPFTKEIYA
+1356 P
-1366 EKVLTASGTYQL
+1366 ASGQFWLEYDIDGPAI
-1378 MVKAKNTAGYYSD
+1378 VYYRKALSTPYWRKIDCNRPFWQKDSADSTDYPIANDLWKQYSD
-1391 ETSTTVNVKVEPDD
+1391 RLYVNK
-1405 VGGFIAL
+1405 
-1412 QNGDSIELYWDRLA
+1412 GDWIE
-1426 EKDIENYEIREGFS
+1426 
-1440 YDEGTPVDR
+1440 
-1449 GVTGTS
+1449 
-1455 VIRPIDVT
+1455 
-1463 RFYHYFIKARN
+1463 IKI
-1474 KAGFESVHASSAA
+1474 V
-1487 VNVTALLPRN
+1487 
-1497 VIMTFDEIALAN
+1497 
-1509 GNHSNTLFTN
+1509 
-1519 SKYNW
+1519 
-1524 QTFGGRFSDYPA
+1524 
-1536 LKWEEA
+1536 
-1542 GSQKVLALNMPQ
+1542 ALNNTSRET
-1554 VRNSDFSSSDI
+1554 VI
-1565 SNWINQGTALTYDSS
+1565 K
-1580 VGHERAGSLKFK
+1580 SLK
-1592 GPNRCYV
+1592 
-1599 ILPLAKGTQITFS
+1599 
-1612 AWVKGKGA
+1612 
-1620 YLHVEYKGDDYSWNS
+1620 
-1635 PPNSKTSE
+1635 
-1643 TDEWTKL
+1643 
-1650 SLTCPVTTSATSA
+1650 A
-1663 FLFVYSQSE
+1663 F
-1672 VWIDDV
+1672 
-1678 EITYNH
+1678 
-1684 VEGTYTTP
+1684 
-1692 VIDVSSVITCNVTT
+1692 
-1706 VFYST
+1706 
-1711 TAMRGGSATL
+1711 
-1721 MVRASQD
+1721 
-1728 NETWTS
+1728 
-1734 WQVFKPVQR
+1734 
-1743 TFRYIQFKVDMST
+1743 
-1756 ENTAR
+1756 
-1761 SPEVSKFVISIDVPD
+1761 IDVPD
-1776 TDIAL
+1776 RNEHFEDL
-1781 KQTIAKGGST
+1781 K
-1791 VGYGHTF
+1791 
-1798 YTVPAVVAAAVGE
+1798 VPAEGITLPIVTPNYKTVVCHLDAIQDSGTAVGLK
-1811 GYHAEI
+1811 I
-1817 VSRGKESCVIKVKD
+1817 LSRTPCVIQLIDVKGNAVSGVAD
-1831 KSNTDTGG
+1831 ISWQGYEDDT
-1839 TCDIRIKGY
+1839 

>member
-86 ALGAGIIGGQMLIG
+86 ELGAGIIGAHMLIG

-137 WGTPSTLTGQG
+137 WGEPSTLTGQG
-148 YVLPALYGTV
+148 YVLPVLYGTV

-173 DKQYLSILYCLAQGP
+173 DKQYLSILYCLAQGM

-226 DSYADTALVYEL
+226 DSYADTALAYEL

-266 LYHSNDKGN
+266 LYPSNDRGN

-292 TDWIKIPVWNENYTW
+292 TDWVKIPVWNENYTW

-312 NGNSWNRR
+312 NGKSWNRN

-326 TSAWWQ
+326 APAWWQ

-354 GKTYTV
+354 GKTHTV
-360 YKTDDDGNYIEKWT
+360 YKTDDDGNYIKKWT

-477 CMISRSLVWVWNP
+477 CLISRSLVWVWNP

-621 ANCIEVSFINKDKNY
+621 ANCIEVSFINKGKNY

-699 CQIGDVILVQEDVTS
+699 CQIGDVILVQEDIMD
-714 WGLGG
+714 WGVGG
-719 RIKAVNGSTITIDR
+719 RIVAIDGNVVTIDQPA
-733 DATSEGSDFTTM
+733 DNLSDVTTM
-745 LVRSN
+745 LIRGN
-750 STDKLT
+750 STDKPS
-756 YYKIS
+756 YYNIS
-761 AVDGDKVILAG
+761 SIAGNKVTLA
-772 TSSDIEADCIYALGY
+772 SAPSDAEPGCIYVIGH
-787 KGHEAKKFRVLS
+787 KGHEAKKFRLLS
-799 ISTGHSDET
+799 ISASHSDET

-827 LPEIERY
+827 IPEIERY
-834 DDTVEPPKDLIL
+834 DNTVEPPKNLIL
-846 LTEKYS
+846 STEKYC
-852 EADGTITNIIHATW
+852 EADSTITNLVHATW

-873 PVIMEISLDGE
+873 PVVMEISNDGE
-884 NWTYEKKFISGKTQY
+884 NWMYEKKFVSGETQCT
-899 ALNVLSMKTYY
+899 LNVLSMKTYY
-910 VRLYAVNDVGVKS
+910 VRLCAVNDVGIKS
-923 EYCTAHILTDGSNS
+923 EYCTNNILTNGTDALPPDVKTINVEKMASG
-937 LSPNAPKNLTV
+937 LRRYWWDFDYPSP
-948 TKVEWNSTQLKLKWG
+948 S
-963 KDSHPAHDIKGYNI
+963 DIKGFRIKYTQ
-977 YMNGS
+977 GS
-982 KIADDVK
+982 ELNWDAGIPVQEGLIV
-989 DTFFTYTA
+989 TQP
-997 ASSNDYSFSVSALD
+997 
-1011 YENRESDKSNTVS
+1011 YE
-1024 VTVKIEPADVSGFT
+1024 
-1038 ITQLATNRA
+1038 TQT
-1047 VASLKWSANHE
+1047 
-1058 VDLSYYQVRTGDS
+1058 
-1071 WDDGKIV
+1071 
-1078 VDKTKALSAQYTLPS
+1078 
-1093 SGTYKFWIKAV
+1093 
-1104 NAEGYFSVNASYA
+1104 
-1117 DVDASLEPNAV
+1117 
-1128 TNLSVRQS
+1128 VRQG
-1136 TKDRSKAVISFSPSG
+1136 THAV
-1151 GVDIDAYTIKRGDS
+1151 
-1165 WATGTVVAK
+1165 
-1174 TKETSVTID
+1174 
-1183 IPSNDATTYMV
+1183 
-1194 QAKTIAGY
+1194 
-1202 ESSVASYNFVAMVNP
+1202 
-1217 LDVTNFKAKKSTSES
+1217 
-1232 TRIVLTWDAPEESDI
+1232 
-1247 AYYVIKEGSDWDS
+1247 
-1260 AKTVAPRVSNVT
+1260 
-1272 YDVIV
+1272 
-1277 KDENTHN
+1277 
-1284 WMIKAVTIAGN
+1284 MIKAVDNAGN
-1295 ESLHA
+1295 ESNNFAYCILDLGDLLEQNVLVENDFKADTWEALTSNTGKIMQDGYIHA
-1300 ASVSGVFSLRPTAV
+1300 VNDVYMWPTATGYRWS
-1314 SAIQV
+1314 SADDF
-1319 AQSDTDR
+1319 A
-1326 SKLLINW
+1326 W
-1333 TNIDDPDLAG
+1333 ETNFKQ
-1343 YETKIGDNWDSGE
+1343 YE
-1356 PLPFTKEIYA
+1356 
-1366 EKVLTASGTYQL
+1366 VLTRITAPASGQFWLEYDIDGPAI
-1378 MVKAKNTAGYYSD
+1378 VYYRKALSTPYWRKIDYNRPFWQKDSADSTAYPIANDLWKQYSD
-1391 ETSTTVNVKVEPDD
+1391 RLYVNK
-1405 VGGFIAL
+1405 
-1412 QNGDSIELYWDRLA
+1412 GDWIE
-1426 EKDIENYEIREGFS
+1426 
-1440 YDEGTPVDR
+1440 
-1449 GVTGTS
+1449 
-1455 VIRPIDVT
+1455 
-1463 RFYHYFIKARN
+1463 IKI
-1474 KAGFESVHASSAA
+1474 V
-1487 VNVTALLPRN
+1487 
-1497 VIMTFDEIALAN
+1497 
-1509 GNHSNTLFTN
+1509 
-1519 SKYNW
+1519 
-1524 QTFGGRFSDYPA
+1524 
-1536 LKWEEA
+1536 
-1542 GSQKVLALNMPQ
+1542 ALNNTSQ
-1554 VRNSDFSSSDI
+1554 ETVI
-1565 SNWINQGTALTYDSS
+1565 K
-1580 VGHERAGSLKFK
+1580 SLK
-1592 GPNRCYV
+1592 
-1599 ILPLAKGTQITFS
+1599 
-1612 AWVKGKGA
+1612 
-1620 YLHVEYKGDDYSWNS
+1620 
-1635 PPNSKTSE
+1635 
-1643 TDEWTKL
+1643 
-1650 SLTCPVTTSATSA
+1650 A
-1663 FLFVYSQSE
+1663 F
-1672 VWIDDV
+1672 
-1678 EITYNH
+1678 
-1684 VEGTYTTP
+1684 
-1692 VIDVSSVITCNVTT
+1692 
-1706 VFYST
+1706 
-1711 TAMRGGSATL
+1711 
-1721 MVRASQD
+1721 
-1728 NETWTS
+1728 
-1734 WQVFKPVQR
+1734 
-1743 TFRYIQFKVDMST
+1743 
-1756 ENTAR
+1756 
-1761 SPEVSKFVISIDVPD
+1761 IDVPD
-1776 TDIAL
+1776 RNEHFEDL
-1781 KQTIAKGGST
+1781 K
-1791 VGYGHTF
+1791 
-1798 YTVPAVVAAAVGE
+1798 VPAEGITLPIVTPNYKTVVCHLDAIQDSGTAVGLK
-1811 GYHAEI
+1811 I
-1817 VSRGKESCVIKVKD
+1817 LSRTPCVIQLIDVKGNAVSGVAD
-1831 KSNTDTGG
+1831 ISWQGYEDDT
-1839 TCDIRIKGY
+1839 

>member
-71 AFRWILPATLVLVGA
+71 AFRWILPAALVLVGS
-86 ALGAGIIGGQMLIG
+86 ALGAGIIGAHMLIG

-148 YVLPALYGTV
+148 YVLPVLYGTV

-226 DSYADTALVYEL
+226 DSYADTALAYEL
-238 NNDSVWHTVQC
+238 NNDSAWHTVQC

-266 LYHSNDKGN
+266 LYHSNDRGN

-312 NGNSWNRR
+312 NGNSWSRR

-326 TSAWWQ
+326 TPAWWQ

-360 YKTDDDGNYIEKWT
+360 YKTDDDGNHIEKWT

-382 KNKVIASHNG
+382 KKKVIASHNG

-477 CMISRSLVWVWNP
+477 CLISRSLVWVWNP

-524 SFVATGI
+524 SFVVTGI

-581 LIGTKVSCIYD
+581 LIGTKVSCIFD
-592 CASDPVQLFTVANIK
+592 AASEPVQLFIVANIK

-621 ANCIEVSFINKDKNY
+621 ANCIEVSFMNKDKNY

-643 YSDAYND
+643 YSDSYNE
-650 SDVPSQPTQV
+650 SDTPQQPTQI

-683 YEIRTVS
+683 YEIRTAS

-699 CQIGDVILVQEDVTS
+699 CQIGDVILVQEDIMD
-714 WGLGG
+714 WGVGG
-719 RIKAVNGSTITIDR
+719 RIVAIDVNVVTIDQPA
-733 DATSEGSDFTTM
+733 DNLSDVTTM
-745 LVRSN
+745 LIRSN
-750 STDKLT
+750 STDKLS
-756 YYKIS
+756 YYNIS
-761 AVDGDKVILAG
+761 SIAGNNVTLASAPFDAEPG
-772 TSSDIEADCIYALGY
+772 CIYVIGH

-799 ISTGHSDET
+799 ISASHSDET
-808 RTIQAIEY
+808 RIIQAIEY

-827 LPEIERY
+827 IPEIERY
-834 DDTVEPPKDLIL
+834 DNTVEPPKNLIL
-846 LTEKYS
+846 STEKYC
-852 EADGTITNIIHATW
+852 EADSTITNLVHATW

-873 PVIMEISLDGE
+873 PVVMEISNDGE
-884 NWTYEKKFISGKTQY
+884 NWMYEKKFVSGETQCT
-899 ALNVLSMKTYY
+899 LNVLSMKTYY
-910 VRLYAVNDVGVKS
+910 VRLCAVNDVGIKS
-923 EYCTAHILTDGSNS
+923 EYCTNNILTNGTDALPPDVKTINVEKMASG
-937 LSPNAPKNLTV
+937 LRRYWWDFDYPSPN
-948 TKVEWNSTQLKLKWG
+948 
-963 KDSHPAHDIKGYNI
+963 DIKGFRIKYTQ
-977 YMNGS
+977 GS
-982 KIADDVK
+982 ELNWDAGIPVQEGLIV
-989 DTFFTYTA
+989 TQP
-997 ASSNDYSFSVSALD
+997 
-1011 YENRESDKSNTVS
+1011 YE
-1024 VTVKIEPADVSGFT
+1024 
-1038 ITQLATNRA
+1038 TQT
-1047 VASLKWSANHE
+1047 
-1058 VDLSYYQVRTGDS
+1058 
-1071 WDDGKIV
+1071 
-1078 VDKTKALSAQYTLPS
+1078 
-1093 SGTYKFWIKAV
+1093 
-1104 NAEGYFSVNASYA
+1104 
-1117 DVDASLEPNAV
+1117 
-1128 TNLSVRQS
+1128 VRQG
-1136 TKDRSKAVISFSPSG
+1136 THAV
-1151 GVDIDAYTIKRGDS
+1151 
-1165 WATGTVVAK
+1165 
-1174 TKETSVTID
+1174 
-1183 IPSNDATTYMV
+1183 
-1194 QAKTIAGY
+1194 
-1202 ESSVASYNFVAMVNP
+1202 
-1217 LDVTNFKAKKSTSES
+1217 
-1232 TRIVLTWDAPEESDI
+1232 
-1247 AYYVIKEGSDWDS
+1247 
-1260 AKTVAPRVSNVT
+1260 
-1272 YDVIV
+1272 
-1277 KDENTHN
+1277 
-1284 WMIKAVTIAGN
+1284 MIKAVDNAGN
-1295 ESLHA
+1295 ESNNFAYCILDLGDLLEQNVLVENDFKADTWEALTSNTGKIMQDGYIHA
-1300 ASVSGVFSLRPTAV
+1300 VNDVYMWPTATGYRWS
-1314 SAIQV
+1314 SADDF
-1319 AQSDTDR
+1319 A
-1326 SKLLINW
+1326 W
-1333 TNIDDPDLAG
+1333 ETNFKQ
-1343 YETKIGDNWDSGE
+1343 YE
-1356 PLPFTKEIYA
+1356 
-1366 EKVLTASGTYQL
+1366 VLTRITAPASGQFWLEYDIDGPAI
-1378 MVKAKNTAGYYSD
+1378 VYYRKALSTPYWRKIDYNRPFWQKDSADSTAYPIANDLWKQYSD
-1391 ETSTTVNVKVEPDD
+1391 RLYVNK
-1405 VGGFIAL
+1405 
-1412 QNGDSIELYWDRLA
+1412 GDWIE
-1426 EKDIENYEIREGFS
+1426 
-1440 YDEGTPVDR
+1440 
-1449 GVTGTS
+1449 
-1455 VIRPIDVT
+1455 
-1463 RFYHYFIKARN
+1463 IKI
-1474 KAGFESVHASSAA
+1474 V
-1487 VNVTALLPRN
+1487 
-1497 VIMTFDEIALAN
+1497 
-1509 GNHSNTLFTN
+1509 
-1519 SKYNW
+1519 
-1524 QTFGGRFSDYPA
+1524 
-1536 LKWEEA
+1536 
-1542 GSQKVLALNMPQ
+1542 ALNNTSQ
-1554 VRNSDFSSSDI
+1554 ETVI
-1565 SNWINQGTALTYDSS
+1565 K
-1580 VGHERAGSLKFK
+1580 SLK
-1592 GPNRCYV
+1592 
-1599 ILPLAKGTQITFS
+1599 
-1612 AWVKGKGA
+1612 
-1620 YLHVEYKGDDYSWNS
+1620 
-1635 PPNSKTSE
+1635 
-1643 TDEWTKL
+1643 
-1650 SLTCPVTTSATSA
+1650 A
-1663 FLFVYSQSE
+1663 F
-1672 VWIDDV
+1672 
-1678 EITYNH
+1678 
-1684 VEGTYTTP
+1684 
-1692 VIDVSSVITCNVTT
+1692 
-1706 VFYST
+1706 
-1711 TAMRGGSATL
+1711 
-1721 MVRASQD
+1721 
-1728 NETWTS
+1728 
-1734 WQVFKPVQR
+1734 
-1743 TFRYIQFKVDMST
+1743 
-1756 ENTAR
+1756 
-1761 SPEVSKFVISIDVPD
+1761 IDVPD
-1776 TDIAL
+1776 RNEHFEDL
-1781 KQTIAKGGST
+1781 K
-1791 VGYGHTF
+1791 
-1798 YTVPAVVAAAVGE
+1798 VPAEGITLPIVTPNYKTVVCHLDAIQDSGTAVGLK
-1811 GYHAEI
+1811 I
-1817 VSRGKESCVIKVKD
+1817 LSRTPCVIQLIDVKGNAVSGVAD
-1831 KSNTDTGG
+1831 ISWQGYEDDT
-1839 TCDIRIKGY
+1839 

>member
-100 WRIGLA
+100 WRIGLS

-148 YVLPALYGTV
+148 YVLPVLYGTV

-194 IKLNGNPLTNYQNC
+194 IKLNENPLTNYQNC

-226 DSYADTALVYEL
+226 DSYADTALAYEL

-266 LYHSNDKGN
+266 LYHSNDRGN

-292 TDWIKIPVWNENYTW
+292 TDWVKIPVWNENYTW

-312 NGNSWNRR
+312 NGNSWSRK

-332 THWQQDCGTFQ
+332 THWKQDCGTFQ

-360 YKTDDDGNYIEKWT
+360 YKTDDDGNHIEKWT

-382 KNKVIASHNG
+382 KKKVIASHNS

-477 CMISRSLVWVWNP
+477 CLISRSLVWVWNP

-524 SFVATGI
+524 SFVVTGI

-699 CQIGDVILVQEDVTS
+699 CQIGDVILVQEDIMD
-714 WGLGG
+714 WGVGG
-719 RIKAVNGSTITIDR
+719 RIVAIDGNVVTIDQPA
-733 DATSEGSDFTTM
+733 DNLSGVTTM
-745 LVRSN
+745 LIRGN
-750 STDKLT
+750 STDKPS
-756 YYKIS
+756 YYNIS
-761 AVDGDKVILAG
+761 SIAGNKVTLA
-772 TSSDIEADCIYALGY
+772 SAPSDAEPDCIYVIGH

-799 ISTGHSDET
+799 ISASHSDET
-808 RTIQAIEY
+808 RIIQAIEY

-827 LPEIERY
+827 IPEIERY
-834 DDTVEPPKDLIL
+834 DNTVEPPKNLIL
-846 LTEKYS
+846 STEKYC
-852 EADGTITNIIHATW
+852 EADSTITNLVHATW

-873 PVIMEISLDGE
+873 PVVMEISNDGE
-884 NWTYEKKFISGKTQY
+884 NWMYEKKFVSGETQCT
-899 ALNVLSMKTYY
+899 LNVLSMKTYY
-910 VRLYAVNDVGVKS
+910 VRLCAVNDVGIKS
-923 EYCTAHILTDGSNS
+923 EYCTNNILTNGTDALPPDVKTINVEKMASG
-937 LSPNAPKNLTV
+937 LRRYWWDFDYPSPN
-948 TKVEWNSTQLKLKWG
+948 
-963 KDSHPAHDIKGYNI
+963 DIKGFRIKYTQ
-977 YMNGS
+977 GS
-982 KIADDVK
+982 ELNWDAGIPVQEGLIV
-989 DTFFTYTA
+989 TQP
-997 ASSNDYSFSVSALD
+997 
-1011 YENRESDKSNTVS
+1011 YE
-1024 VTVKIEPADVSGFT
+1024 
-1038 ITQLATNRA
+1038 TQT
-1047 VASLKWSANHE
+1047 
-1058 VDLSYYQVRTGDS
+1058 
-1071 WDDGKIV
+1071 
-1078 VDKTKALSAQYTLPS
+1078 
-1093 SGTYKFWIKAV
+1093 
-1104 NAEGYFSVNASYA
+1104 
-1117 DVDASLEPNAV
+1117 
-1128 TNLSVRQS
+1128 VRQG
-1136 TKDRSKAVISFSPSG
+1136 THAV
-1151 GVDIDAYTIKRGDS
+1151 
-1165 WATGTVVAK
+1165 
-1174 TKETSVTID
+1174 
-1183 IPSNDATTYMV
+1183 
-1194 QAKTIAGY
+1194 
-1202 ESSVASYNFVAMVNP
+1202 
-1217 LDVTNFKAKKSTSES
+1217 
-1232 TRIVLTWDAPEESDI
+1232 
-1247 AYYVIKEGSDWDS
+1247 
-1260 AKTVAPRVSNVT
+1260 
-1272 YDVIV
+1272 
-1277 KDENTHN
+1277 
-1284 WMIKAVTIAGN
+1284 MIKAVDNAGN
-1295 ESLHA
+1295 ESNNFAYCILDLGDLLEQNVLVENDFKADTWEALTSNTGKIMQDGYIHA
-1300 ASVSGVFSLRPTAV
+1300 VNDVYMWPTATGYRWS
-1314 SAIQV
+1314 SANDF
-1319 AQSDTDR
+1319 A
-1326 SKLLINW
+1326 W
-1333 TNIDDPDLAG
+1333 ETNFKQ
-1343 YETKIGDNWDSGE
+1343 YE
-1356 PLPFTKEIYA
+1356 
-1366 EKVLTASGTYQL
+1366 VLTRMTAPASGQFWLEYDIDGPAI
-1378 MVKAKNTAGYYSD
+1378 VYYRKALSTPYWRKIDCNRPFWQKDSADSTDYPIANDLWKQYSD
-1391 ETSTTVNVKVEPDD
+1391 RLYVNK
-1405 VGGFIAL
+1405 
-1412 QNGDSIELYWDRLA
+1412 GDWIE
-1426 EKDIENYEIREGFS
+1426 
-1440 YDEGTPVDR
+1440 
-1449 GVTGTS
+1449 
-1455 VIRPIDVT
+1455 
-1463 RFYHYFIKARN
+1463 IKI
-1474 KAGFESVHASSAA
+1474 V
-1487 VNVTALLPRN
+1487 
-1497 VIMTFDEIALAN
+1497 
-1509 GNHSNTLFTN
+1509 
-1519 SKYNW
+1519 
-1524 QTFGGRFSDYPA
+1524 
-1536 LKWEEA
+1536 
-1542 GSQKVLALNMPQ
+1542 ALNNTSRET
-1554 VRNSDFSSSDI
+1554 VI
-1565 SNWINQGTALTYDSS
+1565 K
-1580 VGHERAGSLKFK
+1580 SLK
-1592 GPNRCYV
+1592 
-1599 ILPLAKGTQITFS
+1599 
-1612 AWVKGKGA
+1612 
-1620 YLHVEYKGDDYSWNS
+1620 
-1635 PPNSKTSE
+1635 
-1643 TDEWTKL
+1643 
-1650 SLTCPVTTSATSA
+1650 A
-1663 FLFVYSQSE
+1663 F
-1672 VWIDDV
+1672 
-1678 EITYNH
+1678 
-1684 VEGTYTTP
+1684 
-1692 VIDVSSVITCNVTT
+1692 
-1706 VFYST
+1706 
-1711 TAMRGGSATL
+1711 
-1721 MVRASQD
+1721 
-1728 NETWTS
+1728 
-1734 WQVFKPVQR
+1734 
-1743 TFRYIQFKVDMST
+1743 
-1756 ENTAR
+1756 
-1761 SPEVSKFVISIDVPD
+1761 IDVPD
-1776 TDIAL
+1776 RNEHFEDL
-1781 KQTIAKGGST
+1781 K
-1791 VGYGHTF
+1791 
-1798 YTVPAVVAAAVGE
+1798 VPAEGITLPIVTPNYKTVVCHLDAIQDSGTAVGLK
-1811 GYHAEI
+1811 I
-1817 VSRGKESCVIKVKD
+1817 LSRTPCVIQLIDVKGNAVSGVAD
-1831 KSNTDTGG
+1831 ISWQGYEDDT
-1839 TCDIRIKGY
+1839 

>member
-1 MAIHVIEVKNPFER
+1 MAIHVIEVENPFER
-15 KIDNQYYQT
+15 KIANQYFQT
-24 YVGGPV
+24 YTGGSV
-30 TDYVTHADYERVFAV
+30 KDYVRPATYERVFAV
-45 NGIPVDETYIPDDGD
+45 NGVPVNEDYIPDDGD
-60 EILVAPKVGKK
+60 EIVVAAKVGKK
-71 AFRWILPATLVLVGA
+71 AFKWILPVALVLVGA
-86 ALGAGIIGGQMLIG
+86 GLGAGLIGGKMLIG

-148 YVLPALYGTV
+148 YVLPVLYGTV

-216 NTQTVMKNFN
+216 NIQTVMKNFN
-226 DSYADTALVYEL
+226 DSYADTALAYEL

-266 LYHSNDKGN
+266 LYHSNDQGN

-280 VTIEAQYRKVGD
+280 ATIEAQYRKVGD
-292 TDWIKIPVWNENYTW
+292 TDWTKIPIWCENWQW
-307 EPIVP
+307 EPPSGLVYHKRDWFR
-312 NGNSWNRR
+312 GAFGVESWWR
-320 FQRLYG
+320 Y
-326 TSAWWQ
+326 
-332 THWQQDCGTFQ
+332 HWREDCGTFA
-343 GYEVDYTYTRR
+343 GYEVDYTYTRH
-354 GKTYTV
+354 GKTHTV
-360 YKTDDDGNYIEKWT
+360 YTRDEDGNRIEKWT
-374 YSMTLDEY
+374 YSMSLADYKKKILD
-382 KNKVIASHNG
+382 SHAG

-400 TDAFYRVYD
+400 TDAFYRVYN

-477 CMISRSLVWVWNP
+477 CLISRSLVWVWNP

-524 SFVATGI
+524 SFVVTGI

-607 KDSFS
+607 KDSFG

-621 ANCIEVSFINKDKNY
+621 ANCIEVSFMNKDKNY

-643 YSDAYND
+643 YADSYNESDT
-650 SDVPSQPTQV
+650 PQQPTQV

-719 RIKAVNGSTITIDR
+719 RIKAVDGNTITIDR
-733 DATSEGSDFTTM
+733 EAGSEGSDFTTL
-745 LVRSN
+745 LVRNN
-750 STDKLT
+750 STDTLT
-756 YYKIS
+756 YYKVS
-761 AVDGDKVILAG
+761 AVDGDKVMLEG
-772 TSSDIEADCIYALGY
+772 TPSDIEADCIYALGY

-827 LPEIERY
+827 LPDIERY
-834 DDTVEPPKDLIL
+834 DDTVKPPKDLIL

-866 INPRTLN
+866 INPRTPN
-873 PVIMEISLDGE
+873 PIIMEFSLDGE
-884 NWTYEKKFISGKTQY
+884 NWTYEKKFVSGETQY
-899 ALNVLSMKTYY
+899 ALNVFSMKTYY
-910 VRLYAVNDVGVKS
+910 VRLYAVNDIGVKS
-923 EYCTAHILTDGSNS
+923 EYCTNHILTDGSNS
-937 LSPNAPKNLTV
+937 LSPNVPKNLTV
-948 TKVEWNSTQLKLKWG
+948 TKVDWNSTQLKLKWD
-963 KDSHPAHDIKGYNI
+963 KDPHPAHDIKDYNI

-982 KIADDVK
+982 KIADGVK
-989 DTFFTYTA
+989 DTFFTYTVE
-997 ASSNDYSFSVSALD
+997 SSSDYSFSVSALD
-1011 YENRESDKSNTVS
+1011 YENRESDKSDTVT
-1024 VTVKIEPADVSGFT
+1024 VTVKIEPADVNGFT
-1038 ITQLATNRA
+1038 VTQLATNRA
-1047 VASLKWSANHE
+1047 IASLKWSANHE
-1058 VDLSYYQVRTGDS
+1058 VDLSYYQVRMGDS
-1071 WDDGKIV
+1071 WDDGKII

-1151 GVDIDAYTIKRGDS
+1151 GVDIDAYIIKRGDA
-1165 WATGTVVAK
+1165 WATGTVIAK
-1174 TKETSVTID
+1174 TKETSITID

-1194 QAKTIAGY
+1194 QAVTIAGY

-1217 LDVTNFKAKKSTSES
+1217 LDVTNFRAKKSTSES

-1247 AYYVIKEGSDWDS
+1247 AYYVIKEGADWDT
-1260 AKTVAPRVSNVT
+1260 AKVVAPRVSNVT
-1272 YDVIV
+1272 YDVIIN
-1277 KDENTHN
+1277 DENQHN
-1284 WMIKAVTIAGN
+1284 WLIKAVSIAGN

-1300 ASVSGVFSLRPTAV
+1300 ASASGVYSLRPTAV
-1314 SAIQV
+1314 KAIQ
-1319 AQSDTDR
+1319 ATQSDVDR
-1326 SKLLINW
+1326 SRLLINW
-1333 TNIDDPDLAG
+1333 TPIDDSDLAG
-1343 YETKIGDNWDSGE
+1343 YEVKIGDDWTSGE
-1356 PLPFTKEIYA
+1356 PLPFTKEIYS
-1366 EKVLTASGTYQL
+1366 EKVLTASGNYKL

-1391 ETSTTVNVKVEPDD
+1391 ETSTTVSVKVEPDD

-1412 QNGDSIELYWDRLA
+1412 QNGDTIELYWDKLD
-1426 EKDIENYEIREGFS
+1426 EKDVGSYEVREGYS
-1440 YDEGTPVDR
+1440 YDEGTPVAR

-1455 VIRPIDVT
+1455 VTLPIDTARV
-1463 RFYHYFIKARN
+1463 YNYFVKGTN
-1474 KAGFESVHASSAA
+1474 KAGFVSVHAASAT

-1497 VIMTFDEIALAN
+1497 IIEAFDEIALAN
-1509 GNHSNTLFTN
+1509 GTHSNTEFTT

-1524 QTFGGRFSDYPA
+1524 NTFGGRFSDYPA
-1536 LKWEEA
+1536 LKWEET
-1542 GSQKVLALNMPQ
+1542 GSAKVLALAK
-1554 VRNSDFSSSDI
+1554 NSDGKYSSS
-1565 SNWINQGTALTYDSS
+1565 
-1580 VGHERAGSLKFK
+1580 
-1592 GPNRCYV
+1592 
-1599 ILPLAKGTQITFS
+1599 
-1612 AWVKGKGA
+1612 
-1620 YLHVEYKGDDYSWNS
+1620 
-1635 PPNSKTSE
+1635 
-1643 TDEWTKL
+1643 
-1650 SLTCPVTTSATSA
+1650 
-1663 FLFVYSQSE
+1663 
-1672 VWIDDV
+1672 
-1678 EITYNH
+1678 
-1684 VEGTYTTP
+1684 GTYTTP

-1721 MVRASQD
+1721 MVRTSQD

-1743 TFRYIQFKVDMST
+1743 TFRYIQFKVDMAT
-1756 ENTAR
+1756 ENTSK
-1761 SPEVSKFVISIDVPD
+1761 SPEVNKFIISIDVPD

-1781 KQTIAKGGST
+1781 KKAIAEGGST
-1791 VGYGHTF
+1791 VAYGHDF
-1798 YTVPAVVAAAVGE
+1798 YSIPAVVAAAVGE
-1811 GYHAEI
+1811 NYHAEI
-1817 VSRGKESCVIKVKD
+1817 VSRDETSCVIKVKD
-1831 KSNTDTGG
+1831 KSNNDTGG
-1839 TCDIRIKGY
+1839 ACDIRIKGY

>member
-15 KIDNQYYQT
+15 KIDSQYYQT

-45 NGIPVDETYIPDDGD
+45 NGIPVGETYIPDDGD

-71 AFRWILPATLVLVGA
+71 AFMWILPATFVLVGA

-100 WRIGLA
+100 WRIGLS

-148 YVLPALYGTV
+148 YVLPVLYGTV

-173 DKQYLSILYCLAQGP
+173 DKQYLSILYCLAQGM

-226 DSYADTALVYEL
+226 DSYADTALAYEL
-238 NNDSVWHTVQC
+238 NDDSVWHTVQC

-266 LYHSNDKGN
+266 LYHSNDRGN

-312 NGNSWNRR
+312 NGNSWSRR

-360 YKTDDDGNYIEKWT
+360 YKTDDDGNHIEKWT
-374 YSMTLDEY
+374 YSMTLDDY
-382 KNKVIASHNG
+382 KKKVIASHNG

-477 CMISRSLVWVWNP
+477 CLISRSLVWVWNP

-581 LIGTKVSCIYD
+581 LIGTKVSCIFD
-592 CASDPVQLFTVANIK
+592 AASEPVQLFTVANLK

-621 ANCIEVSFINKDKNY
+621 ANCIEVSFMNKDKNY

-643 YSDAYND
+643 YADSYNESDT
-650 SDVPSQPTQV
+650 PQQPTQI

-683 YEIRTVS
+683 YEIRTAS

-699 CQIGDVILVQEDVTS
+699 CQIGDVILVQEDIMD
-714 WGLGG
+714 WGVGG
-719 RIKAVNGSTITIDR
+719 RIVAIDGNVVTIDQPA
-733 DATSEGSDFTTM
+733 DNLSDVTTM
-745 LVRSN
+745 LIRSN
-750 STDKLT
+750 STDKLS
-756 YYKIS
+756 YYNIYSIAGNNVTLTS
-761 AVDGDKVILAG
+761 AP
-772 TSSDIEADCIYALGY
+772 SDAEPGCIYVIGH

-799 ISTGHSDET
+799 ISASHSDET
-808 RTIQAIEY
+808 RIIQAIEY

-834 DDTVEPPKDLIL
+834 DNTVEPPKNLIL
-846 LTEKYS
+846 STEKYC
-852 EADGTITNIIHATW
+852 EADSTITNLVHATW

-873 PVIMEISLDGE
+873 PVVMEISNDGE
-884 NWTYEKKFISGKTQY
+884 NWMYEKKFVSGETQCT
-899 ALNVLSMKTYY
+899 LNVLSMKTYY
-910 VRLYAVNDVGVKS
+910 VRLCAVNDVGIKS
-923 EYCTAHILTDGSNS
+923 EYCTNNILTNGTDALPPDVKTINVEKMASG
-937 LSPNAPKNLTV
+937 LRRYWWDFDYPSPN
-948 TKVEWNSTQLKLKWG
+948 
-963 KDSHPAHDIKGYNI
+963 DIKGFRIKYTQ
-977 YMNGS
+977 GS
-982 KIADDVK
+982 ELNWDAGIPVQEGLIV
-989 DTFFTYTA
+989 TQP
-997 ASSNDYSFSVSALD
+997 
-1011 YENRESDKSNTVS
+1011 YE
-1024 VTVKIEPADVSGFT
+1024 
-1038 ITQLATNRA
+1038 TQT
-1047 VASLKWSANHE
+1047 
-1058 VDLSYYQVRTGDS
+1058 
-1071 WDDGKIV
+1071 
-1078 VDKTKALSAQYTLPS
+1078 
-1093 SGTYKFWIKAV
+1093 
-1104 NAEGYFSVNASYA
+1104 
-1117 DVDASLEPNAV
+1117 
-1128 TNLSVRQS
+1128 VRQG
-1136 TKDRSKAVISFSPSG
+1136 THAV
-1151 GVDIDAYTIKRGDS
+1151 
-1165 WATGTVVAK
+1165 
-1174 TKETSVTID
+1174 
-1183 IPSNDATTYMV
+1183 
-1194 QAKTIAGY
+1194 
-1202 ESSVASYNFVAMVNP
+1202 
-1217 LDVTNFKAKKSTSES
+1217 
-1232 TRIVLTWDAPEESDI
+1232 
-1247 AYYVIKEGSDWDS
+1247 
-1260 AKTVAPRVSNVT
+1260 
-1272 YDVIV
+1272 
-1277 KDENTHN
+1277 
-1284 WMIKAVTIAGN
+1284 MIKAVDNEGN
-1295 ESLHA
+1295 ESNNFAYCILDLGDLLEQNVLVENDFKADTWEALTSNTGKIMQDGYIHA
-1300 ASVSGVFSLRPTAV
+1300 VNDVYMWLTATGYRWS
-1314 SAIQV
+1314 SADDF
-1319 AQSDTDR
+1319 A
-1326 SKLLINW
+1326 W
-1333 TNIDDPDLAG
+1333 ETNFKQ
-1343 YETKIGDNWDSGE
+1343 YE
-1356 PLPFTKEIYA
+1356 
-1366 EKVLTASGTYQL
+1366 VLTRITAPASGQFWLEYDIDGPAI
-1378 MVKAKNTAGYYSD
+1378 VYYRKALSTPYWRKIDYNRPFWQKDSADSTAYPIANDLWKQYSD
-1391 ETSTTVNVKVEPDD
+1391 RLYVNK
-1405 VGGFIAL
+1405 
-1412 QNGDSIELYWDRLA
+1412 GDWIE
-1426 EKDIENYEIREGFS
+1426 
-1440 YDEGTPVDR
+1440 
-1449 GVTGTS
+1449 
-1455 VIRPIDVT
+1455 
-1463 RFYHYFIKARN
+1463 IKI
-1474 KAGFESVHASSAA
+1474 V
-1487 VNVTALLPRN
+1487 
-1497 VIMTFDEIALAN
+1497 
-1509 GNHSNTLFTN
+1509 
-1519 SKYNW
+1519 
-1524 QTFGGRFSDYPA
+1524 
-1536 LKWEEA
+1536 
-1542 GSQKVLALNMPQ
+1542 ALNNTSQ
-1554 VRNSDFSSSDI
+1554 ETVI
-1565 SNWINQGTALTYDSS
+1565 K
-1580 VGHERAGSLKFK
+1580 SLK
-1592 GPNRCYV
+1592 
-1599 ILPLAKGTQITFS
+1599 
-1612 AWVKGKGA
+1612 
-1620 YLHVEYKGDDYSWNS
+1620 
-1635 PPNSKTSE
+1635 
-1643 TDEWTKL
+1643 
-1650 SLTCPVTTSATSA
+1650 A
-1663 FLFVYSQSE
+1663 F
-1672 VWIDDV
+1672 
-1678 EITYNH
+1678 
-1684 VEGTYTTP
+1684 
-1692 VIDVSSVITCNVTT
+1692 
-1706 VFYST
+1706 
-1711 TAMRGGSATL
+1711 
-1721 MVRASQD
+1721 
-1728 NETWTS
+1728 
-1734 WQVFKPVQR
+1734 
-1743 TFRYIQFKVDMST
+1743 
-1756 ENTAR
+1756 
-1761 SPEVSKFVISIDVPD
+1761 IDVPD
-1776 TDIAL
+1776 RNEHFEDL
-1781 KQTIAKGGST
+1781 K
-1791 VGYGHTF
+1791 
-1798 YTVPAVVAAAVGE
+1798 VPAEGITLPIVTPNYKTVVCHLDAIQDSGTAVGLK
-1811 GYHAEI
+1811 I
-1817 VSRGKESCVIKVKD
+1817 LSRTPCVIQLIDVKGNAVSGVAD
-1831 KSNTDTGG
+1831 ISWQGYEDDT
-1839 TCDIRIKGY
+1839 

>member
-71 AFRWILPATLVLVGA
+71 AFKWILPVTLVLVGTV
-86 ALGAGIIGGQMLIG
+86 LGAGIIGANMLIG

-216 NTQTVMKNFN
+216 NIQTVMKNFN
-226 DSYADTALVYEL
+226 DSYADTALAYEL

-266 LYHSNDKGN
+266 LYHSNDQGN

-292 TDWIKIPVWNENYTW
+292 TDWTKIPIWCENWQW
-307 EPIVP
+307 EPPSGLVYHKRDWFR
-312 NGNSWNRR
+312 GAFGVESWWR
-320 FQRLYG
+320 Y
-326 TSAWWQ
+326 
-332 THWQQDCGTFQ
+332 HWREDCGTFA
-343 GYEVDYTYTRR
+343 GYEVDYTYTRH
-354 GKTYTV
+354 GKTHTV
-360 YKTDDDGNYIEKWT
+360 YKRDEDGNRIEKWT
-374 YSMTLDEY
+374 YSMSLADYKKKVLD
-382 KNKVIASHNG
+382 SHAG

-477 CMISRSLVWVWNP
+477 CLISRSLVWVWNP

-524 SFVATGI
+524 SFVVTGI

-607 KDSFS
+607 KDSFG

-621 ANCIEVSFINKDKNY
+621 ANCIEVSFMNKDKNY

-643 YSDAYND
+643 YADSYNESDT
-650 SDVPSQPTQV
+650 PQQPTQV

-671 YRYGAYKLRSNK
+671 YRYGTYKLRSNK

-719 RIKAVNGSTITIDR
+719 RIKAVDGNTITIDR
-733 DATSEGSDFTTM
+733 EAGSEGSDFTTL
-745 LVRSN
+745 LVRNN
-750 STDKLT
+750 STDTLT
-756 YYKIS
+756 YYKVS
-761 AVDGDKVILAG
+761 AVDGDKVMLEG
-772 TSSDIEADCIYALGY
+772 TPSDIEADCIYALGY

-827 LPEIERY
+827 LPDIERY
-834 DDTVEPPKDLIL
+834 DDTVKPPKDLIL

-866 INPRTLN
+866 INPRTPN
-873 PVIMEISLDGE
+873 PIIMEFSLDGE
-884 NWTYEKKFISGKTQY
+884 NWTYEKKFVSGETQY
-899 ALNVLSMKTYY
+899 ALNVFSMKTYY
-910 VRLYAVNDVGVKS
+910 VRLYAVNDIGVKS
-923 EYCTAHILTDGSNS
+923 EYCTNHILTDGSNS
-937 LSPNAPKNLTV
+937 LSPNVPKNLTV
-948 TKVEWNSTQLKLKWG
+948 TKVDWNSTQLKLKWD
-963 KDSHPAHDIKGYNI
+963 KDPHPAHDIKDYNI

-982 KIADDVK
+982 KIADGVK
-989 DTFFTYTA
+989 DTFFTYTVE
-997 ASSNDYSFSVSALD
+997 SSSDYSFSVSALD
-1011 YENRESDKSNTVS
+1011 YENRESDKSDTVT
-1024 VTVKIEPADVSGFT
+1024 VTVKIEPADVNGFT
-1038 ITQLATNRA
+1038 VTQLATNRA
-1047 VASLKWSANHE
+1047 IASLKWSANHE
-1058 VDLSYYQVRTGDS
+1058 VDLSYYQVRMGDS
-1071 WDDGKIV
+1071 WDDGKII

-1151 GVDIDAYTIKRGDS
+1151 GVDIDAYIIKRGDA
-1165 WATGTVVAK
+1165 WATGTVIAK
-1174 TKETSVTID
+1174 TKETSITID

-1194 QAKTIAGY
+1194 QAVTIAGY

-1217 LDVTNFKAKKSTSES
+1217 LDVTNFRAKKSTSES

-1247 AYYVIKEGSDWDS
+1247 AYYVIKEGADWDT
-1260 AKTVAPRVSNVT
+1260 AKVVAPRVSNVT
-1272 YDVIV
+1272 YDVIIN
-1277 KDENTHN
+1277 DENKHN
-1284 WMIKAVTIAGN
+1284 WLIKAVSIAGN

-1300 ASVSGVFSLRPTAV
+1300 AMASGVFSLRPSAI
-1314 SAIQV
+1314 SAIQA
-1319 AQSDTDR
+1319 AQSDADR
-1326 SKLLINW
+1326 SHLMINW
-1333 TNIDDPDLAG
+1333 SSVDDSDLAG
-1343 YETKIGDNWDSGE
+1343 YEVKIGDDWNSGD
-1356 PLPFTKEIYA
+1356 PLPFTKEIYS
-1366 EKVLTASGTYQL
+1366 EKVLTASGTYKI
-1378 MVKAKNTAGYYSD
+1378 MAKAKNTAGYESD
-1391 ETSTTVNVKVEPDD
+1391 EVLTTVTVKVEPDD
-1405 VGGFIAL
+1405 VRGFIAL
-1412 QNGDSIELYWDRLA
+1412 QNGDTIELYWDKLD
-1426 EKDIENYEIREGFS
+1426 EKDVKSYEIREGYS
-1440 YDEGTPVDR
+1440 YDEGTPVAR
-1449 GVTGTS
+1449 GVTGTN
-1455 VIRPIDVT
+1455 VTIPIDTT
-1463 RFYHYFIKARN
+1463 RVYKYFIKATN
-1474 KAGFESVHASSAA
+1474 QAGFSSVHSASAT

-1497 VIMTFDEIALAN
+1497 IIETFDELALAN
-1509 GNHSNTLFTN
+1509 GTHSNTEFAT

-1536 LKWEEA
+1536 MKWEET
-1542 GSQKVLALNMPQ
+1542 GSAKVLAL
-1554 VRNSDFSSSDI
+1554 
-1565 SNWINQGTALTYDSS
+1565 
-1580 VGHERAGSLKFK
+1580 
-1592 GPNRCYV
+1592 
-1599 ILPLAKGTQITFS
+1599 AKDTNGN
-1612 AWVKGKGA
+1612 
-1620 YLHVEYKGDDYSWNS
+1620 YY
-1635 PPNSKTSE
+1635 TS
-1643 TDEWTKL
+1643 
-1650 SLTCPVTTSATSA
+1650 
-1663 FLFVYSQSE
+1663 
-1672 VWIDDV
+1672 
-1678 EITYNH
+1678 
-1684 VEGTYTTP
+1684 GTYTTP

-1711 TAMRGGSATL
+1711 TALRGGSATL
-1721 MVRASQD
+1721 MVRTSQD

-1743 TFRYIQFKVDMST
+1743 TFRYIQFKVEMAT
-1756 ENTAR
+1756 ENTYK
-1761 SPEVSKFVISIDVPD
+1761 SPEVNKFIISIDVPD

-1781 KQTIAKGGST
+1781 KKAIAEGGST
-1791 VGYGHTF
+1791 VAYGHDF
-1798 YTVPAVVAAAVGE
+1798 YSIPAVVAAAVGE
-1811 GYHAEI
+1811 NYHAEI
-1817 VSRGKESCVIKVKD
+1817 VSSDKTSCVIKVKD
-1831 KSNTDTGG
+1831 KSNNDTGG
-1839 TCDIRIKGY
+1839 ACDIRVKGY

>member
-30 TDYVTHADYERVFAV
+30 TDYVTHADYERVLAV
-45 NGIPVDETYIPDDGD
+45 NGIPVGETYIPDDGD

-71 AFRWILPATLVLVGA
+71 AFMWILPATLVLVGA

-100 WRIGLA
+100 WRIGLS

-148 YVLPALYGTV
+148 YVLPVLYGTV

-226 DSYADTALVYEL
+226 DSYADTALAYEL

-266 LYHSNDKGN
+266 LYHSNDRGN

-292 TDWIKIPVWNENYTW
+292 ADWIKIPVWNENYTW

-312 NGNSWNRR
+312 NGNSWSRR

-326 TSAWWQ
+326 TPAWWQ

-360 YKTDDDGNYIEKWT
+360 YKTDDDGNHIEKWT

-382 KNKVIASHNG
+382 KKKVISSHNG

-409 VYGLEPA
+409 MYGLEPA

-524 SFVATGI
+524 SFVVTGI

-581 LIGTKVSCIYD
+581 LIGTKVSCIFD
-592 CASDPVQLFTVANIK
+592 AASEPVQLFIVANIK

-621 ANCIEVSFINKDKNY
+621 ANCIEVSFMNKDKNY

-643 YSDAYND
+643 YADSYNESDT
-650 SDVPSQPTQV
+650 PQQPTQI

-683 YEIRTVS
+683 YEIRTAS

-699 CQIGDVILVQEDVTS
+699 CQIGDVILVQEDIMD
-714 WGLGG
+714 WGVGG
-719 RIKAVNGSTITIDR
+719 RIVAIDGNVVTIDQPA
-733 DATSEGSDFTTM
+733 DNLSDVTTM
-745 LVRSN
+745 LIRSN
-750 STDKLT
+750 STDKLS
-756 YYKIS
+756 YYNIS
-761 AVDGDKVILAG
+761 SIAG
-772 TSSDIEADCIYALGY
+772 NNVTLTSAPSDAEPGCIYVIGH

-799 ISTGHSDET
+799 ISASHSDEA

-834 DDTVEPPKDLIL
+834 DNTVEPPKNLIL
-846 LTEKYS
+846 STEKYC
-852 EADGTITNIIHATW
+852 EADSTITNLVHATW

-873 PVIMEISLDGE
+873 PVVMEISNDGE
-884 NWTYEKKFISGKTQY
+884 NWMYEKKFVSGETQCT
-899 ALNVLSMKTYY
+899 LNVLSMKTYY
-910 VRLYAVNDVGVKS
+910 VRLCAVNDVGIKS
-923 EYCTAHILTDGSNS
+923 EYCTNNILTNGTDALPPDVKTINVEKMASG
-937 LSPNAPKNLTV
+937 LRRYWWDFDYPSPN
-948 TKVEWNSTQLKLKWG
+948 
-963 KDSHPAHDIKGYNI
+963 DIKGFRIKYTQ
-977 YMNGS
+977 GS
-982 KIADDVK
+982 ELNWDAGIPVQEGLIV
-989 DTFFTYTA
+989 TQP
-997 ASSNDYSFSVSALD
+997 
-1011 YENRESDKSNTVS
+1011 YE
-1024 VTVKIEPADVSGFT
+1024 
-1038 ITQLATNRA
+1038 TQT
-1047 VASLKWSANHE
+1047 
-1058 VDLSYYQVRTGDS
+1058 
-1071 WDDGKIV
+1071 
-1078 VDKTKALSAQYTLPS
+1078 
-1093 SGTYKFWIKAV
+1093 
-1104 NAEGYFSVNASYA
+1104 
-1117 DVDASLEPNAV
+1117 
-1128 TNLSVRQS
+1128 VRQG
-1136 TKDRSKAVISFSPSG
+1136 THAV
-1151 GVDIDAYTIKRGDS
+1151 
-1165 WATGTVVAK
+1165 
-1174 TKETSVTID
+1174 
-1183 IPSNDATTYMV
+1183 
-1194 QAKTIAGY
+1194 
-1202 ESSVASYNFVAMVNP
+1202 
-1217 LDVTNFKAKKSTSES
+1217 
-1232 TRIVLTWDAPEESDI
+1232 
-1247 AYYVIKEGSDWDS
+1247 
-1260 AKTVAPRVSNVT
+1260 
-1272 YDVIV
+1272 
-1277 KDENTHN
+1277 
-1284 WMIKAVTIAGN
+1284 MIKAVDNAGN
-1295 ESLHA
+1295 ESNNFAYCILDLGDLLEQNVLVENDFKADTWEALTSNTGKIMQDGYIHA
-1300 ASVSGVFSLRPTAV
+1300 VNDVYMWPTATGYRWS
-1314 SAIQV
+1314 SADDF
-1319 AQSDTDR
+1319 A
-1326 SKLLINW
+1326 W
-1333 TNIDDPDLAG
+1333 ETNFKQ
-1343 YETKIGDNWDSGE
+1343 YE
-1356 PLPFTKEIYA
+1356 
-1366 EKVLTASGTYQL
+1366 VLTRITAPASGQFWLEYDIDGPAI
-1378 MVKAKNTAGYYSD
+1378 VYYRKALSTPYWRKIDYNRPFWQKDSADSTAYPIANDLWKQYSD
-1391 ETSTTVNVKVEPDD
+1391 RLYVNK
-1405 VGGFIAL
+1405 
-1412 QNGDSIELYWDRLA
+1412 GDWIE
-1426 EKDIENYEIREGFS
+1426 
-1440 YDEGTPVDR
+1440 
-1449 GVTGTS
+1449 
-1455 VIRPIDVT
+1455 
-1463 RFYHYFIKARN
+1463 IKI
-1474 KAGFESVHASSAA
+1474 V
-1487 VNVTALLPRN
+1487 
-1497 VIMTFDEIALAN
+1497 
-1509 GNHSNTLFTN
+1509 
-1519 SKYNW
+1519 
-1524 QTFGGRFSDYPA
+1524 
-1536 LKWEEA
+1536 
-1542 GSQKVLALNMPQ
+1542 ALNNTSRET
-1554 VRNSDFSSSDI
+1554 VI
-1565 SNWINQGTALTYDSS
+1565 K
-1580 VGHERAGSLKFK
+1580 SLK
-1592 GPNRCYV
+1592 
-1599 ILPLAKGTQITFS
+1599 
-1612 AWVKGKGA
+1612 
-1620 YLHVEYKGDDYSWNS
+1620 
-1635 PPNSKTSE
+1635 
-1643 TDEWTKL
+1643 
-1650 SLTCPVTTSATSA
+1650 A
-1663 FLFVYSQSE
+1663 F
-1672 VWIDDV
+1672 
-1678 EITYNH
+1678 
-1684 VEGTYTTP
+1684 
-1692 VIDVSSVITCNVTT
+1692 
-1706 VFYST
+1706 
-1711 TAMRGGSATL
+1711 
-1721 MVRASQD
+1721 
-1728 NETWTS
+1728 
-1734 WQVFKPVQR
+1734 
-1743 TFRYIQFKVDMST
+1743 
-1756 ENTAR
+1756 
-1761 SPEVSKFVISIDVPD
+1761 IDVPD
-1776 TDIAL
+1776 RNEHFEDL
-1781 KQTIAKGGST
+1781 K
-1791 VGYGHTF
+1791 
-1798 YTVPAVVAAAVGE
+1798 VPAEGITLPIVTPNYKTVVCHLDAIQDSGTAVGLK
-1811 GYHAEI
+1811 I
-1817 VSRGKESCVIKVKD
+1817 LSRTPCVIQLIDVKGNAVSGVAD
-1831 KSNTDTGG
+1831 ISWQGYEDDT
-1839 TCDIRIKGY
+1839 

>member
-30 TDYVTHADYERVFAV
+30 TDYVAHADYERVFAV

-71 AFRWILPATLVLVGA
+71 AFRWILPVALVLVGA
-86 ALGAGIIGGQMLIG
+86 GLGAGLIGAHMLVG

-106 LAATMI
+106 LATTMI

-137 WGTPSTLTGQG
+137 WGAPTTLTGQG
-148 YVLPALYGTV
+148 YVLPVLYGTV

-226 DSYADTALVYEL
+226 DSYADTGLSYEL
-238 NNDSVWHTVQC
+238 NNDSVWHTFQC

-266 LYHSNDKGN
+266 LYHSNDQGN

-312 NGNSWNRR
+312 NGNSWSRK
-320 FQRLYG
+320 FQRQYG
-326 TSAWWQ
+326 TPAWWK

-354 GKTYTV
+354 GKTHTV
-360 YKTDDDGNYIEKWT
+360 YKTDDDGNHIEKWT

-382 KNKVIASHNG
+382 KKKVIASHNG

-400 TDAFYRVYD
+400 TDSFYRVYD

-477 CMISRSLVWVWNP
+477 CLISRSLVWVWNP

-524 SFVATGI
+524 SFVVTGI

-607 KDSFS
+607 KDSFG

-621 ANCIEVSFINKDKNY
+621 ANCIEVSFMNKDKNY

-643 YSDAYND
+643 YADSYNESDT
-650 SDVPSQPTQV
+650 PQQPTQV

-699 CQIGDVILVQEDVTS
+699 CQIGDVILVQEDIMD
-714 WGLGG
+714 WGVGG
-719 RIKAVNGSTITIDR
+719 RIVAIDGNVVTIDQLA
-733 DATSEGSDFTTM
+733 DNLSDVTTM
-745 LVRSN
+745 LIRSN
-750 STDKLT
+750 STDKLS
-756 YYKIS
+756 YYNIS
-761 AVDGDKVILAG
+761 SIAGNKVALA
-772 TSSDIEADCIYALGY
+772 SAPSDTEPGCIYVIGH

-884 NWTYEKKFISGKTQY
+884 NWTYEKKFIAGETQY

-910 VRLYAVNDVGVKS
+910 ARLYSVNDVGAKS

-937 LSPNAPKNLTV
+937 LSPNVPKNLTV
-948 TKVEWNSTQLKLKWG
+948 TKVEWNSTQLKLKWD
-963 KDSHPAHDIKGYNI
+963 KDPHPVHDIKGYNI

-982 KIADDVK
+982 KIAEDVK

-997 ASSNDYSFSVSALD
+997 ASSSDYSFSVSAVD
-1011 YENRESDKSNTVS
+1011 YENRESDKSDTVT

-1038 ITQLATNRA
+1038 ITPLATNRA
-1047 VASLKWSANHE
+1047 IASLKWSANHE
-1058 VDLSYYQVRTGDS
+1058 VDLSYYQVRMGDS
-1071 WDDGKIV
+1071 WGDGKIV

-1136 TKDRSKAVISFSPSG
+1136 AKDRSKAVISFSPSG

-1217 LDVTNFKAKKSTSES
+1217 LDVTNFRAKKSTSES

-1247 AYYVIKEGSDWDS
+1247 AYYVIKEGTDWDS

-1314 SAIQV
+1314 SAIQA

-1333 TNIDDPDLAG
+1333 TNIADPDLAG
-1343 YETKIGDNWDSGE
+1343 YEVKIGDNWDSGE

-1366 EKVLTASGTYQL
+1366 EKVLTASGTYKL

-1405 VGGFIAL
+1405 VDGFIAL
-1412 QNGDSIELYWDRLA
+1412 QNGDSIELYWDKLA

-1440 YDEGTPVDR
+1440 YDEGTPVAR

-1455 VIRPIDVT
+1455 VILPIDVT
-1463 RFYHYFIKARN
+1463 RVYHYFIKARN
-1474 KAGFESVHASSAA
+1474 KAGFESVHAASAT

-1509 GNHSNTLFTN
+1509 GTHSNTIFTN

-1536 LKWEEA
+1536 LKWAEA
-1542 GSQKVLALNMPQ
+1542 GSQKVLAI
-1554 VRNSDFSSSDI
+1554 D
-1565 SNWINQGTALTYDSS
+1565 LTK
-1580 VGHERAGSLKFK
+1580 A
-1592 GPNRCYV
+1592 
-1599 ILPLAKGTQITFS
+1599 
-1612 AWVKGKGA
+1612 
-1620 YLHVEYKGDDYSWNS
+1620 
-1635 PPNSKTSE
+1635 SK
-1643 TDEWTKL
+1643 
-1650 SLTCPVTTSATSA
+1650 
-1663 FLFVYSQSE
+1663 
-1672 VWIDDV
+1672 
-1678 EITYNH
+1678 
-1684 VEGTYTTP
+1684 GTYTTP
-1692 VIDVSSVITCNVTT
+1692 VIDVSSVITCNVTS

-1711 TAMRGGSATL
+1711 TAMRGGSAKL
-1721 MVRASQD
+1721 MVRTSQD
-1728 NETWTS
+1728 NETWTN
-1734 WQVFKPVQR
+1734 WTVFKPVQR
-1743 TFRYIQFKVDMST
+1743 TFRYIQFKVDMFT

-1761 SPEVSKFVISIDVPD
+1761 SPEVNKFVISIDVPD

>member
-71 AFRWILPATLVLVGA
+71 EFKWILPAALVLVGA
-86 ALGAGIIGGQMLIG
+86 GLGAGLIGAHMLVG

-137 WGTPSTLTGQG
+137 WGPPSTLTGQG
-148 YVLPALYGTV
+148 YVLPVFYGTV

-226 DSYADTALVYEL
+226 DSYADTALAYEL

-266 LYHSNDKGN
+266 LYHFNDQGN

-312 NGNSWNRR
+312 NGKSWSWN
-320 FQRLYG
+320 FKRLYG
-326 TSAWWQ
+326 APAWWQ

-354 GKTYTV
+354 GKTYTR

-409 VYGLEPA
+409 VYGLDPA
-416 QYEVRVRCTHKDD
+416 QYEVQVRCTHKDD

-477 CMISRSLVWVWNP
+477 CLISRNLVWVWNP

-531 PYENI
+531 SYENI
-536 DYDAFNAWADMC
+536 DYDAFKAWADMC

-607 KDSFS
+607 KDSFG

-621 ANCIEVSFINKDKNY
+621 ANCIEVSFMNKDKNY

-643 YSDAYND
+643 YADSYNESDT
-650 SDVPSQPTQV
+650 PQQPTQV

-690 FEAFADAIA
+690 FESFADAIA

-719 RIKAVNGSTITIDR
+719 RIKAVDGNTITIDR
-733 DATSEGSDFTTM
+733 EAGSEGSGFTTL
-745 LVRSN
+745 LVRNN
-750 STDKLT
+750 STDTLT
-756 YYKIS
+756 YYKVS
-761 AVDGDKVILAG
+761 AVDGDKVMLEG
-772 TSSDIEADCIYALGY
+772 TPSDIEADCIYALGY

-834 DDTVEPPKDLIL
+834 DDTVEPPKNLIL
-846 LTEKYS
+846 STEKYC
-852 EADGTITNIIHATW
+852 EADGTITNLVHATW

-873 PVIMEISLDGE
+873 PVVMEVSNDRE
-884 NWTYEKKFISGKTQY
+884 NWTYEKKFVSGETQY
-899 ALNVLSMKTYY
+899 TFTALSLQNYY
-910 VRLYAVNDVGVKS
+910 VRLYAVNDVGIKS
-923 EYCTAHILTDGSNS
+923 EYCANNILINGTDALPPDVKTINVEKMASG
-937 LSPNAPKNLTV
+937 LRRYWWDFDYPYPN
-948 TKVEWNSTQLKLKWG
+948 
-963 KDSHPAHDIKGYNI
+963 DIKGFRIKYTQ
-977 YMNGS
+977 GS
-982 KIADDVK
+982 ELNWDAGIPVQEGLIV
-989 DTFFTYTA
+989 TQP
-997 ASSNDYSFSVSALD
+997 
-1011 YENRESDKSNTVS
+1011 YE
-1024 VTVKIEPADVSGFT
+1024 
-1038 ITQLATNRA
+1038 TQT
-1047 VASLKWSANHE
+1047 
-1058 VDLSYYQVRTGDS
+1058 
-1071 WDDGKIV
+1071 
-1078 VDKTKALSAQYTLPS
+1078 
-1093 SGTYKFWIKAV
+1093 
-1104 NAEGYFSVNASYA
+1104 
-1117 DVDASLEPNAV
+1117 
-1128 TNLSVRQS
+1128 VRQG
-1136 TKDRSKAVISFSPSG
+1136 THAV
-1151 GVDIDAYTIKRGDS
+1151 
-1165 WATGTVVAK
+1165 
-1174 TKETSVTID
+1174 
-1183 IPSNDATTYMV
+1183 
-1194 QAKTIAGY
+1194 
-1202 ESSVASYNFVAMVNP
+1202 
-1217 LDVTNFKAKKSTSES
+1217 
-1232 TRIVLTWDAPEESDI
+1232 
-1247 AYYVIKEGSDWDS
+1247 
-1260 AKTVAPRVSNVT
+1260 
-1272 YDVIV
+1272 
-1277 KDENTHN
+1277 
-1284 WMIKAVTIAGN
+1284 MIKAVDNAGN
-1295 ESLHA
+1295 ESKNFAYCILDLGDLLEQNVLVENDFKADTWKALTSNTGTIMQDGYIHA
-1300 ASVSGVFSLRPTAV
+1300 VNDVYMWPTATGYRWS
-1314 SAIQV
+1314 SA
-1319 AQSDTDR
+1319 
-1326 SKLLINW
+1326 
-1333 TNIDDPDLAG
+1333 DDFAWKSNFKQ
-1343 YETKIGDNWDSGE
+1343 YE
-1356 PLPFTKEIYA
+1356 
-1366 EKVLTASGTYQL
+1366 VLTRTTAPASGQFWLEYDIDGPAI
-1378 MVKAKNTAGYYSD
+1378 VYYRKALSTPYWRKIDYDRPFWQKDSADSTAYPIANDLWKQYSD
-1391 ETSTTVNVKVEPDD
+1391 RLYVNK
-1405 VGGFIAL
+1405 
-1412 QNGDSIELYWDRLA
+1412 GDWIE
-1426 EKDIENYEIREGFS
+1426 
-1440 YDEGTPVDR
+1440 
-1449 GVTGTS
+1449 
-1455 VIRPIDVT
+1455 
-1463 RFYHYFIKARN
+1463 IKI
-1474 KAGFESVHASSAA
+1474 V
-1487 VNVTALLPRN
+1487 
-1497 VIMTFDEIALAN
+1497 
-1509 GNHSNTLFTN
+1509 
-1519 SKYNW
+1519 
-1524 QTFGGRFSDYPA
+1524 
-1536 LKWEEA
+1536 
-1542 GSQKVLALNMPQ
+1542 ALNNTSQ
-1554 VRNSDFSSSDI
+1554 ETVI
-1565 SNWINQGTALTYDSS
+1565 K
-1580 VGHERAGSLKFK
+1580 SLK
-1592 GPNRCYV
+1592 
-1599 ILPLAKGTQITFS
+1599 
-1612 AWVKGKGA
+1612 
-1620 YLHVEYKGDDYSWNS
+1620 
-1635 PPNSKTSE
+1635 
-1643 TDEWTKL
+1643 
-1650 SLTCPVTTSATSA
+1650 A
-1663 FLFVYSQSE
+1663 F
-1672 VWIDDV
+1672 
-1678 EITYNH
+1678 
-1684 VEGTYTTP
+1684 
-1692 VIDVSSVITCNVTT
+1692 
-1706 VFYST
+1706 
-1711 TAMRGGSATL
+1711 
-1721 MVRASQD
+1721 
-1728 NETWTS
+1728 
-1734 WQVFKPVQR
+1734 
-1743 TFRYIQFKVDMST
+1743 
-1756 ENTAR
+1756 
-1761 SPEVSKFVISIDVPD
+1761 IDVPD
-1776 TDIAL
+1776 RNEHFEDL
-1781 KQTIAKGGST
+1781 K
-1791 VGYGHTF
+1791 
-1798 YTVPAVVAAAVGE
+1798 VPAEGITLPIVTPNYKTVVCHLDAIQDSGTAVG
-1811 GYHAEI
+1811 I
-1817 VSRGKESCVIKVKD
+1817 KVLSRTPCVIQLIDVKGNAVSGVAD
-1831 KSNTDTGG
+1831 ISWQGYEDDT
-1839 TCDIRIKGY
+1839 

>member
-86 ALGAGIIGGQMLIG
+86 ALGAGIIGAHMLIG

-137 WGTPSTLTGQG
+137 WGEPSTLTGQG
-148 YVLPALYGTV
+148 YVLPVLYGTV

-173 DKQYLSILYCLAQGP
+173 DKQYLSILYCLAQGM

-208 EIETRMGT
+208 EIDTRMGT

-226 DSYADTALVYEL
+226 DSYADTALAYEL

-266 LYHSNDKGN
+266 LYHSNDHGN

-312 NGNSWNRR
+312 NGKSWNWN

-326 TSAWWQ
+326 APAWWQ

-360 YKTDDDGNYIEKWT
+360 YKTDDDGNHIEKWT

-382 KNKVIASHNG
+382 KKKVIASHNG

-490 DTKAYEQKP
+490 DIKAYEQKP

-524 SFVATGI
+524 SFVVTGI

-683 YEIRTVS
+683 YEIRTIS

-699 CQIGDVILVQEDVTS
+699 CQIGDVILVQEDIMD
-714 WGLGG
+714 WGVGG
-719 RIKAVNGSTITIDR
+719 RIVAIDGNVVTIDQPA
-733 DATSEGSDFTTM
+733 DNLSDVTTM
-745 LVRSN
+745 LIRGN
-750 STDKLT
+750 STDKPS
-756 YYKIS
+756 YYNIS
-761 AVDGDKVILAG
+761 SIAGNKVTLA
-772 TSSDIEADCIYALGY
+772 SAPSDAEPDCIYVIGH

-799 ISTGHSDET
+799 ISASHSDEA

-816 YPELYDMDVTN
+816 YPELYNMDVTN

-834 DDTVEPPKDLIL
+834 DDTVEPPKNLIL
-846 LTEKYS
+846 STEKYC
-852 EADGTITNIIHATW
+852 EADSTITNLVHATW

-873 PVIMEISLDGE
+873 PVVMEVSNDGE
-884 NWTYEKKFISGKTQY
+884 NWIYEKKFVSGETQY
-899 ALNVLSMKTYY
+899 TLNVLSMKTYY
-910 VRLYAVNDVGVKS
+910 VRLCAVNDVGIKS
-923 EYCTAHILTDGSNS
+923 EYCTNNILTNGTDALPPDVKTINVEKMASS
-937 LSPNAPKNLTV
+937 LRRYWWDFDYPYPN
-948 TKVEWNSTQLKLKWG
+948 
-963 KDSHPAHDIKGYNI
+963 DIKGFRIKYTQ
-977 YMNGS
+977 GS
-982 KIADDVK
+982 ELNWDAGIPVQEGLIV
-989 DTFFTYTA
+989 TQP
-997 ASSNDYSFSVSALD
+997 
-1011 YENRESDKSNTVS
+1011 YE
-1024 VTVKIEPADVSGFT
+1024 
-1038 ITQLATNRA
+1038 TQT
-1047 VASLKWSANHE
+1047 
-1058 VDLSYYQVRTGDS
+1058 
-1071 WDDGKIV
+1071 
-1078 VDKTKALSAQYTLPS
+1078 
-1093 SGTYKFWIKAV
+1093 
-1104 NAEGYFSVNASYA
+1104 
-1117 DVDASLEPNAV
+1117 
-1128 TNLSVRQS
+1128 VRQG
-1136 TKDRSKAVISFSPSG
+1136 THAV
-1151 GVDIDAYTIKRGDS
+1151 
-1165 WATGTVVAK
+1165 
-1174 TKETSVTID
+1174 
-1183 IPSNDATTYMV
+1183 
-1194 QAKTIAGY
+1194 
-1202 ESSVASYNFVAMVNP
+1202 
-1217 LDVTNFKAKKSTSES
+1217 
-1232 TRIVLTWDAPEESDI
+1232 
-1247 AYYVIKEGSDWDS
+1247 
-1260 AKTVAPRVSNVT
+1260 
-1272 YDVIV
+1272 
-1277 KDENTHN
+1277 
-1284 WMIKAVTIAGN
+1284 MIKAVDNAGN
-1295 ESLHA
+1295 ESKNFAYCILDLGDLLEQNVLVESDFKADTWKALTSNTGKIMQDGYIHA
-1300 ASVSGVFSLRPTAV
+1300 VNDVYMWPTATGYRWS
-1314 SAIQV
+1314 SA
-1319 AQSDTDR
+1319 
-1326 SKLLINW
+1326 
-1333 TNIDDPDLAG
+1333 DDFAWKSNFKQ
-1343 YETKIGDNWDSGE
+1343 YEVHTHMTA
-1356 PLPFTKEIYA
+1356 P
-1366 EKVLTASGTYQL
+1366 ASGQFWLEYDIDGPAI
-1378 MVKAKNTAGYYSD
+1378 VYYRKALSTPYWRKIDYDRPFWKEDSAGSTAYPIANDLWKQYSD
-1391 ETSTTVNVKVEPDD
+1391 RLYVNK
-1405 VGGFIAL
+1405 
-1412 QNGDSIELYWDRLA
+1412 GDWIE
-1426 EKDIENYEIREGFS
+1426 
-1440 YDEGTPVDR
+1440 
-1449 GVTGTS
+1449 
-1455 VIRPIDVT
+1455 
-1463 RFYHYFIKARN
+1463 IKI
-1474 KAGFESVHASSAA
+1474 V
-1487 VNVTALLPRN
+1487 
-1497 VIMTFDEIALAN
+1497 
-1509 GNHSNTLFTN
+1509 
-1519 SKYNW
+1519 
-1524 QTFGGRFSDYPA
+1524 
-1536 LKWEEA
+1536 
-1542 GSQKVLALNMPQ
+1542 ALNNTSQ
-1554 VRNSDFSSSDI
+1554 ETVI
-1565 SNWINQGTALTYDSS
+1565 K
-1580 VGHERAGSLKFK
+1580 SLK
-1592 GPNRCYV
+1592 
-1599 ILPLAKGTQITFS
+1599 
-1612 AWVKGKGA
+1612 
-1620 YLHVEYKGDDYSWNS
+1620 
-1635 PPNSKTSE
+1635 
-1643 TDEWTKL
+1643 
-1650 SLTCPVTTSATSA
+1650 A
-1663 FLFVYSQSE
+1663 F
-1672 VWIDDV
+1672 
-1678 EITYNH
+1678 
-1684 VEGTYTTP
+1684 
-1692 VIDVSSVITCNVTT
+1692 
-1706 VFYST
+1706 
-1711 TAMRGGSATL
+1711 
-1721 MVRASQD
+1721 
-1728 NETWTS
+1728 
-1734 WQVFKPVQR
+1734 
-1743 TFRYIQFKVDMST
+1743 
-1756 ENTAR
+1756 
-1761 SPEVSKFVISIDVPD
+1761 IDVPD
-1776 TDIAL
+1776 RNEHFEDL
-1781 KQTIAKGGST
+1781 K
-1791 VGYGHTF
+1791 
-1798 YTVPAVVAAAVGE
+1798 VPAEGITLPIVTPNYKTVVCHLDAIQDSGTAVGLK
-1811 GYHAEI
+1811 I
-1817 VSRGKESCVIKVKD
+1817 LSRTPCVIQLIDVKGNAVSGAAD
-1831 KSNTDTGG
+1831 ISWQGYEDDT
-1839 TCDIRIKGY
+1839 

>member
-71 AFRWILPATLVLVGA
+71 AFKWILPAALVLVGA
-86 ALGAGIIGGQMLIG
+86 GLGAGLIGAHMLVG

-123 AVDLTNTEQSNTYG
+123 AVDFTNTEQSNTYG

-148 YVLPALYGTV
+148 YVLPVLYGTV

-188 IDSITD
+188 VDSITD

-280 VTIEAQYRKVGD
+280 VTIEAQYRKVGGA
-292 TDWIKIPVWNENYTW
+292 DWIKIPVWNENYTW

-312 NGNSWNRR
+312 NGKSWNWN
-320 FQRLYG
+320 FKRLYG
-326 TSAWWQ
+326 APAWWQ

-354 GKTYTV
+354 GKTYTR

-382 KNKVIASHNG
+382 KKKVIASHNG

-409 VYGLEPA
+409 VYGLDTA

-477 CMISRSLVWVWNP
+477 CLISRNLVWVWNP

-512 QCRKLTSVDGKD
+512 QCRKLTSVYGKD

-531 PYENI
+531 SYENI

-607 KDSFS
+607 KDSFG

-621 ANCIEVSFINKDKNY
+621 ANCIEVSFMNKDKNY

-643 YSDAYND
+643 YADSYNESDT
-650 SDVPSQPTQV
+650 PQQPTQV

-719 RIKAVNGSTITIDR
+719 RIKAVDGNTITIDR
-733 DATSEGSDFTTM
+733 EAGSEGSGFTTL
-745 LVRSN
+745 LVRNN
-750 STDKLT
+750 STDTLT
-756 YYKIS
+756 YYKVS
-761 AVDGDKVILAG
+761 AVDGDKVMLEG
-772 TSSDIEADCIYALGY
+772 TPSDIEADCIYALGY

-834 DDTVEPPKDLIL
+834 DDTVEPPKNLIL
-846 LTEKYS
+846 STEKYC
-852 EADGTITNIIHATW
+852 EADGTITNLVHATW

-873 PVIMEISLDGE
+873 PVVMEISNDGE
-884 NWTYEKKFISGKTQY
+884 NWMYEKKFVSGETQCT
-899 ALNVLSMKTYY
+899 LNVLSMKTYY
-910 VRLYAVNDVGVKS
+910 VRLCAVNDVGIKS
-923 EYCTAHILTDGSNS
+923 EYCTNNILTNGTDALPPDVKTINVEKMASG
-937 LSPNAPKNLTV
+937 LRRYWWDFDYPSPN
-948 TKVEWNSTQLKLKWG
+948 
-963 KDSHPAHDIKGYNI
+963 DIKGFRIKYTQ
-977 YMNGS
+977 GS
-982 KIADDVK
+982 ELNWDAGIPVQEGLIV
-989 DTFFTYTA
+989 TQP
-997 ASSNDYSFSVSALD
+997 
-1011 YENRESDKSNTVS
+1011 YE
-1024 VTVKIEPADVSGFT
+1024 
-1038 ITQLATNRA
+1038 TQT
-1047 VASLKWSANHE
+1047 
-1058 VDLSYYQVRTGDS
+1058 
-1071 WDDGKIV
+1071 
-1078 VDKTKALSAQYTLPS
+1078 
-1093 SGTYKFWIKAV
+1093 
-1104 NAEGYFSVNASYA
+1104 
-1117 DVDASLEPNAV
+1117 
-1128 TNLSVRQS
+1128 VRQG
-1136 TKDRSKAVISFSPSG
+1136 THAV
-1151 GVDIDAYTIKRGDS
+1151 
-1165 WATGTVVAK
+1165 
-1174 TKETSVTID
+1174 
-1183 IPSNDATTYMV
+1183 
-1194 QAKTIAGY
+1194 
-1202 ESSVASYNFVAMVNP
+1202 
-1217 LDVTNFKAKKSTSES
+1217 
-1232 TRIVLTWDAPEESDI
+1232 
-1247 AYYVIKEGSDWDS
+1247 
-1260 AKTVAPRVSNVT
+1260 
-1272 YDVIV
+1272 
-1277 KDENTHN
+1277 
-1284 WMIKAVTIAGN
+1284 MIKAVDNAGN
-1295 ESLHA
+1295 ESNNFAYCILDLGDLLEQNVLVENDFKADTWEVLTSNTGKIMQDGYIHA
-1300 ASVSGVFSLRPTAV
+1300 VNDVYMWPTATGYRWS
-1314 SAIQV
+1314 SANDF
-1319 AQSDTDR
+1319 A
-1326 SKLLINW
+1326 W
-1333 TNIDDPDLAG
+1333 ETNFKQ
-1343 YETKIGDNWDSGE
+1343 YE
-1356 PLPFTKEIYA
+1356 
-1366 EKVLTASGTYQL
+1366 VLTRMTAPASGQFWLEYDIDGPAI
-1378 MVKAKNTAGYYSD
+1378 VYYRKALSTPYWRKIDCNRPFWQKDSADSTAYPIANDLWKQYSD
-1391 ETSTTVNVKVEPDD
+1391 RLYVNK
-1405 VGGFIAL
+1405 
-1412 QNGDSIELYWDRLA
+1412 GDWIE
-1426 EKDIENYEIREGFS
+1426 
-1440 YDEGTPVDR
+1440 
-1449 GVTGTS
+1449 
-1455 VIRPIDVT
+1455 
-1463 RFYHYFIKARN
+1463 IKI
-1474 KAGFESVHASSAA
+1474 V
-1487 VNVTALLPRN
+1487 
-1497 VIMTFDEIALAN
+1497 
-1509 GNHSNTLFTN
+1509 
-1519 SKYNW
+1519 
-1524 QTFGGRFSDYPA
+1524 
-1536 LKWEEA
+1536 
-1542 GSQKVLALNMPQ
+1542 ALNNTSQ
-1554 VRNSDFSSSDI
+1554 ETVI
-1565 SNWINQGTALTYDSS
+1565 K
-1580 VGHERAGSLKFK
+1580 SLK
-1592 GPNRCYV
+1592 
-1599 ILPLAKGTQITFS
+1599 
-1612 AWVKGKGA
+1612 
-1620 YLHVEYKGDDYSWNS
+1620 
-1635 PPNSKTSE
+1635 
-1643 TDEWTKL
+1643 
-1650 SLTCPVTTSATSA
+1650 A
-1663 FLFVYSQSE
+1663 F
-1672 VWIDDV
+1672 
-1678 EITYNH
+1678 
-1684 VEGTYTTP
+1684 
-1692 VIDVSSVITCNVTT
+1692 
-1706 VFYST
+1706 
-1711 TAMRGGSATL
+1711 
-1721 MVRASQD
+1721 
-1728 NETWTS
+1728 
-1734 WQVFKPVQR
+1734 
-1743 TFRYIQFKVDMST
+1743 
-1756 ENTAR
+1756 
-1761 SPEVSKFVISIDVPD
+1761 IDVPD
-1776 TDIAL
+1776 RNEHFEDL
-1781 KQTIAKGGST
+1781 K
-1791 VGYGHTF
+1791 
-1798 YTVPAVVAAAVGE
+1798 VPAEGITLPIVTPNYKTVVCHLDAIQDSGTAVGLK
-1811 GYHAEI
+1811 I
-1817 VSRGKESCVIKVKD
+1817 LSRTPCVIQLIDVKGNAVSGVAD
-1831 KSNTDTGG
+1831 ISWQGYEDDT
-1839 TCDIRIKGY
+1839 

>member
-45 NGIPVDETYIPDDGD
+45 NGIPVGETYIPDDGD

-71 AFRWILPATLVLVGA
+71 AFMWILPATLVLVGA
-86 ALGAGIIGGQMLIG
+86 AWGAGIIGGQMLIG
-100 WRIGLA
+100 WRIGLS

-148 YVLPALYGTV
+148 YVLPVLYGTV

-226 DSYADTALVYEL
+226 DSYADTALAYEL

-266 LYHSNDKGN
+266 LYHSNDRGN

-312 NGNSWNRR
+312 NGNSWSRR

-326 TSAWWQ
+326 TPAWWQ

-360 YKTDDDGNYIEKWT
+360 YKTDDDGNHIEKWT

-382 KNKVIASHNG
+382 KKKVISSHNG

-477 CMISRSLVWVWNP
+477 CLISRSLVWVWNP

-512 QCRKLTSVDGKD
+512 QCRKLTSADGKD
-524 SFVATGI
+524 SFVVTGI

-581 LIGTKVSCIYD
+581 LIGTKVSCIFD
-592 CASDPVQLFTVANIK
+592 AASEPVQLFIVANIK

-621 ANCIEVSFINKDKNY
+621 ANCIEVSFMNKDKNY

-643 YSDAYND
+643 YSDSYNE
-650 SDVPSQPTQV
+650 SDTPQQPTQI

-683 YEIRTVS
+683 YEIRTAS

-699 CQIGDVILVQEDVTS
+699 CQIGDVILVQEDIMD
-714 WGLGG
+714 WGVGG
-719 RIKAVNGSTITIDR
+719 RIVAIDGNVVTIDQPA
-733 DATSEGSDFTTM
+733 DNLSDVTTM
-745 LVRSN
+745 LIRGN
-750 STDKLT
+750 STDKPS
-756 YYKIS
+756 YYNIS
-761 AVDGDKVILAG
+761 SIAGNKVTLA
-772 TSSDIEADCIYALGY
+772 SAPSDAEPDCIYVVGH

-799 ISTGHSDET
+799 ISVSHSDEA

-827 LPEIERY
+827 IPEIERY
-834 DDTVEPPKDLIL
+834 DNTVEPPKNLIL
-846 LTEKYS
+846 STEKYC
-852 EADGTITNIIHATW
+852 EADSTITNLVHATW

-873 PVIMEISLDGE
+873 PVVMEISNDGE
-884 NWTYEKKFISGKTQY
+884 NWMYEKKFVSGETQCT
-899 ALNVLSMKTYY
+899 LNVLSMKTYY
-910 VRLYAVNDVGVKS
+910 VRLCAVNDVGIKS
-923 EYCTAHILTDGSNS
+923 EYCTNNILTNGTDALPPDVKTINVEKMASG
-937 LSPNAPKNLTV
+937 LRRYWWDFDYPSPN
-948 TKVEWNSTQLKLKWG
+948 
-963 KDSHPAHDIKGYNI
+963 DIKGFRIKYTQ
-977 YMNGS
+977 GS
-982 KIADDVK
+982 ELNWDAGIPVQEGLIV
-989 DTFFTYTA
+989 TQP
-997 ASSNDYSFSVSALD
+997 
-1011 YENRESDKSNTVS
+1011 YE
-1024 VTVKIEPADVSGFT
+1024 
-1038 ITQLATNRA
+1038 TQT
-1047 VASLKWSANHE
+1047 
-1058 VDLSYYQVRTGDS
+1058 
-1071 WDDGKIV
+1071 
-1078 VDKTKALSAQYTLPS
+1078 
-1093 SGTYKFWIKAV
+1093 
-1104 NAEGYFSVNASYA
+1104 
-1117 DVDASLEPNAV
+1117 
-1128 TNLSVRQS
+1128 VRQG
-1136 TKDRSKAVISFSPSG
+1136 THAV
-1151 GVDIDAYTIKRGDS
+1151 
-1165 WATGTVVAK
+1165 
-1174 TKETSVTID
+1174 
-1183 IPSNDATTYMV
+1183 
-1194 QAKTIAGY
+1194 
-1202 ESSVASYNFVAMVNP
+1202 
-1217 LDVTNFKAKKSTSES
+1217 
-1232 TRIVLTWDAPEESDI
+1232 
-1247 AYYVIKEGSDWDS
+1247 
-1260 AKTVAPRVSNVT
+1260 
-1272 YDVIV
+1272 
-1277 KDENTHN
+1277 
-1284 WMIKAVTIAGN
+1284 MIKAVDNAGN
-1295 ESLHA
+1295 ESNNFAYCILDLGDLLEQNVLVENDFKADTWEALTSNTGKIMQDGYIHA
-1300 ASVSGVFSLRPTAV
+1300 GNDVYMWPTATGYRWS
-1314 SAIQV
+1314 SADDF
-1319 AQSDTDR
+1319 A
-1326 SKLLINW
+1326 W
-1333 TNIDDPDLAG
+1333 ETNFKQ
-1343 YETKIGDNWDSGE
+1343 YE
-1356 PLPFTKEIYA
+1356 
-1366 EKVLTASGTYQL
+1366 VLTRMTAPASGQFWLEYDIDGPAI
-1378 MVKAKNTAGYYSD
+1378 VYYRKALSTPYWRKIDCNRPFWQKDSADSTAYPIANDLWKQYSD
-1391 ETSTTVNVKVEPDD
+1391 RLYVNK
-1405 VGGFIAL
+1405 
-1412 QNGDSIELYWDRLA
+1412 GDWIE
-1426 EKDIENYEIREGFS
+1426 
-1440 YDEGTPVDR
+1440 
-1449 GVTGTS
+1449 
-1455 VIRPIDVT
+1455 
-1463 RFYHYFIKARN
+1463 IKI
-1474 KAGFESVHASSAA
+1474 V
-1487 VNVTALLPRN
+1487 
-1497 VIMTFDEIALAN
+1497 
-1509 GNHSNTLFTN
+1509 
-1519 SKYNW
+1519 
-1524 QTFGGRFSDYPA
+1524 
-1536 LKWEEA
+1536 
-1542 GSQKVLALNMPQ
+1542 ALNNTSQ
-1554 VRNSDFSSSDI
+1554 ETVI
-1565 SNWINQGTALTYDSS
+1565 K
-1580 VGHERAGSLKFK
+1580 SLK
-1592 GPNRCYV
+1592 
-1599 ILPLAKGTQITFS
+1599 
-1612 AWVKGKGA
+1612 
-1620 YLHVEYKGDDYSWNS
+1620 
-1635 PPNSKTSE
+1635 
-1643 TDEWTKL
+1643 
-1650 SLTCPVTTSATSA
+1650 A
-1663 FLFVYSQSE
+1663 F
-1672 VWIDDV
+1672 
-1678 EITYNH
+1678 
-1684 VEGTYTTP
+1684 
-1692 VIDVSSVITCNVTT
+1692 
-1706 VFYST
+1706 
-1711 TAMRGGSATL
+1711 
-1721 MVRASQD
+1721 
-1728 NETWTS
+1728 
-1734 WQVFKPVQR
+1734 
-1743 TFRYIQFKVDMST
+1743 
-1756 ENTAR
+1756 
-1761 SPEVSKFVISIDVPD
+1761 IDVPD
-1776 TDIAL
+1776 RNEHFEDL
-1781 KQTIAKGGST
+1781 K
-1791 VGYGHTF
+1791 
-1798 YTVPAVVAAAVGE
+1798 VPAEGITLPIVTPNYKTVVCHLDAIQDSGTAVGLK
-1811 GYHAEI
+1811 I
-1817 VSRGKESCVIKVKD
+1817 LSRTPCVIQLIDVKGNAVSGVAD
-1831 KSNTDTGG
+1831 ISWQGYEDDT
-1839 TCDIRIKGY
+1839 

>member
-86 ALGAGIIGGQMLIG
+86 ALGAGIIGAHMLIG

-137 WGTPSTLTGQG
+137 WGEPSTLTGQG
-148 YVLPALYGTV
+148 YVLPVLYGTV

-173 DKQYLSILYCLAQGP
+173 DKQYLSILYCLAQGM

-226 DSYADTALVYEL
+226 DSYADTALAYEL
-238 NNDSVWHTVQC
+238 NDDSVWHTVQC

-266 LYHSNDKGN
+266 LYHSNDHGN

-312 NGNSWNRR
+312 NGKSWNWN

-326 TSAWWQ
+326 APAWWQ

-699 CQIGDVILVQEDVTS
+699 CQIGDVILVQEDIMD
-714 WGLGG
+714 WGVGG
-719 RIKAVNGSTITIDR
+719 RIVAIDGNVVTIDQPA
-733 DATSEGSDFTTM
+733 DTLSDVTTM
-745 LVRSN
+745 LIRGN
-750 STDKLT
+750 STDKPS
-756 YYKIS
+756 YYNIS
-761 AVDGDKVILAG
+761 SIAGNKVTLA
-772 TSSDIEADCIYALGY
+772 SAPSDAEPDCIYVIGH

-799 ISTGHSDET
+799 ISASHSDEA

-827 LPEIERY
+827 LPEVERY
-834 DDTVEPPKDLIL
+834 DDTVEPPKNLIL
-846 LTEKYS
+846 STEKYC
-852 EADGTITNIIHATW
+852 EADSTITNLVHATW

-873 PVIMEISLDGE
+873 PVVMEVSNDGE
-884 NWTYEKKFISGKTQY
+884 NWIYEKKFVSGETQY
-899 ALNVLSMKTYY
+899 TLNALSMKTYY
-910 VRLYAVNDVGVKS
+910 VRLCAVNDVGIKS
-923 EYCTAHILTDGSNS
+923 EYCTNNILTNGTDALPPDVKTINVEKMASG
-937 LSPNAPKNLTV
+937 LRRYWWDFDYPYPN
-948 TKVEWNSTQLKLKWG
+948 
-963 KDSHPAHDIKGYNI
+963 DIKGFRIKYTQ
-977 YMNGS
+977 GS
-982 KIADDVK
+982 ELNWDAGIPVQEGLIV
-989 DTFFTYTA
+989 TQP
-997 ASSNDYSFSVSALD
+997 
-1011 YENRESDKSNTVS
+1011 YE
-1024 VTVKIEPADVSGFT
+1024 
-1038 ITQLATNRA
+1038 TQT
-1047 VASLKWSANHE
+1047 
-1058 VDLSYYQVRTGDS
+1058 
-1071 WDDGKIV
+1071 
-1078 VDKTKALSAQYTLPS
+1078 
-1093 SGTYKFWIKAV
+1093 
-1104 NAEGYFSVNASYA
+1104 
-1117 DVDASLEPNAV
+1117 
-1128 TNLSVRQS
+1128 VRQG
-1136 TKDRSKAVISFSPSG
+1136 THAV
-1151 GVDIDAYTIKRGDS
+1151 
-1165 WATGTVVAK
+1165 
-1174 TKETSVTID
+1174 
-1183 IPSNDATTYMV
+1183 
-1194 QAKTIAGY
+1194 
-1202 ESSVASYNFVAMVNP
+1202 
-1217 LDVTNFKAKKSTSES
+1217 
-1232 TRIVLTWDAPEESDI
+1232 
-1247 AYYVIKEGSDWDS
+1247 
-1260 AKTVAPRVSNVT
+1260 
-1272 YDVIV
+1272 
-1277 KDENTHN
+1277 
-1284 WMIKAVTIAGN
+1284 MIKAVDNAGN
-1295 ESLHA
+1295 ESKNFAYCILDLGDLLEQNVLVENDFKADTWKALTSNTGKIMQDGYIHA
-1300 ASVSGVFSLRPTAV
+1300 VNDIYMWPTATGYRWS
-1314 SAIQV
+1314 SA
-1319 AQSDTDR
+1319 
-1326 SKLLINW
+1326 
-1333 TNIDDPDLAG
+1333 DDFAWKSNFKQ
-1343 YETKIGDNWDSGE
+1343 YE
-1356 PLPFTKEIYA
+1356 
-1366 EKVLTASGTYQL
+1366 VLTRMTAPASGQFWLEYDIDGPAI
-1378 MVKAKNTAGYYSD
+1378 VYYRKALSTPYWRKIDYNRPFWQKDSADSTVYPIANDLWKQYSD
-1391 ETSTTVNVKVEPDD
+1391 RLYVNKGEW
-1405 VGGFIAL
+1405 
-1412 QNGDSIELYWDRLA
+1412 IE
-1426 EKDIENYEIREGFS
+1426 
-1440 YDEGTPVDR
+1440 
-1449 GVTGTS
+1449 
-1455 VIRPIDVT
+1455 
-1463 RFYHYFIKARN
+1463 IKI
-1474 KAGFESVHASSAA
+1474 V
-1487 VNVTALLPRN
+1487 
-1497 VIMTFDEIALAN
+1497 
-1509 GNHSNTLFTN
+1509 
-1519 SKYNW
+1519 
-1524 QTFGGRFSDYPA
+1524 
-1536 LKWEEA
+1536 
-1542 GSQKVLALNMPQ
+1542 ALNNTSQ
-1554 VRNSDFSSSDI
+1554 ETVI
-1565 SNWINQGTALTYDSS
+1565 K
-1580 VGHERAGSLKFK
+1580 SLK
-1592 GPNRCYV
+1592 
-1599 ILPLAKGTQITFS
+1599 
-1612 AWVKGKGA
+1612 
-1620 YLHVEYKGDDYSWNS
+1620 
-1635 PPNSKTSE
+1635 
-1643 TDEWTKL
+1643 
-1650 SLTCPVTTSATSA
+1650 A
-1663 FLFVYSQSE
+1663 F
-1672 VWIDDV
+1672 
-1678 EITYNH
+1678 
-1684 VEGTYTTP
+1684 
-1692 VIDVSSVITCNVTT
+1692 
-1706 VFYST
+1706 
-1711 TAMRGGSATL
+1711 
-1721 MVRASQD
+1721 
-1728 NETWTS
+1728 
-1734 WQVFKPVQR
+1734 
-1743 TFRYIQFKVDMST
+1743 
-1756 ENTAR
+1756 
-1761 SPEVSKFVISIDVPD
+1761 IDVPD
-1776 TDIAL
+1776 RNEHFEDL
-1781 KQTIAKGGST
+1781 KVPDEGITLPIVTPNYKT
-1791 VGYGHTF
+1791 VVCHLDAIQDSGT
-1798 YTVPAVVAAAVGE
+1798 AVGLK
-1811 GYHAEI
+1811 I
-1817 VSRGKESCVIKVKD
+1817 LSRTPCVIQLIDVKGD
-1831 KSNTDTGG
+1831 AVSGAADISWQGYEDDT
-1839 TCDIRIKGY
+1839 

>member
-86 ALGAGIIGGQMLIG
+86 ALGAGIIGAHMLIG

-137 WGTPSTLTGQG
+137 WGTSSTLTGQG
-148 YVLPALYGTV
+148 YVLPVLYGTV
-158 KTAGLMLQRHVVSDG
+158 KTAGLMLQRHVISDG

-226 DSYADTALVYEL
+226 DSYADTALAYEL

-266 LYHSNDKGN
+266 LYHSNDQGN

-312 NGNSWNRR
+312 NGKSWNWN

-326 TSAWWQ
+326 APAWWQ

-354 GKTYTV
+354 RKTYTV

-382 KNKVIASHNG
+382 KKKVIASHNG

-442 ITQIIYDD
+442 ITQIVYDD

-477 CMISRSLVWVWNP
+477 CLISRSLVWVWNP

-524 SFVATGI
+524 SFVVTGI

-536 DYDAFNAWADMC
+536 DYDAFNAWAYMC

-581 LIGTKVSCIYD
+581 LIGTKVSCIFD
-592 CASDPVQLFTVANIK
+592 AASEPVQLFIVANIK

-621 ANCIEVSFINKDKNY
+621 ANCIEVSFMNKDKNY

-643 YSDAYND
+643 YADSYNESDT
-650 SDVPSQPTQV
+650 PQQPTQI

-683 YEIRTVS
+683 YEIRTAS

-699 CQIGDVILVQEDVTS
+699 CQIGDVILVQEDIMD
-714 WGLGG
+714 WGVGG
-719 RIKAVNGSTITIDR
+719 RIVAIDGNVVTIDQPA
-733 DATSEGSDFTTM
+733 DNLSDVTTM
-745 LVRSN
+745 LIRSN
-750 STDKLT
+750 STDKLS
-756 YYKIS
+756 YYNIS
-761 AVDGDKVILAG
+761 SIAGNEVTLA
-772 TSSDIEADCIYALGY
+772 SAPSDAEPGCIYVIGH

-799 ISTGHSDET
+799 ISASHSDET
-808 RTIQAIEY
+808 RIIQAIEY

-834 DDTVEPPKDLIL
+834 DNTVEPPKNLIL
-846 LTEKYS
+846 STEKYC
-852 EADGTITNIIHATW
+852 EADSTITNLVHATW

-873 PVIMEISLDGE
+873 PVVMEISNDGE
-884 NWTYEKKFISGKTQY
+884 NWMYEKKFVSGETQCT
-899 ALNVLSMKTYY
+899 LNVLSMKTYY
-910 VRLYAVNDVGVKS
+910 VRLCAVNDVGIKS
-923 EYCTAHILTDGSNS
+923 EYCTNNILTNGTDALPPDVKTINVEKMASG
-937 LSPNAPKNLTV
+937 LRRYWWDFDYPYPN
-948 TKVEWNSTQLKLKWG
+948 
-963 KDSHPAHDIKGYNI
+963 DIKGFRIKYTQ
-977 YMNGS
+977 GS
-982 KIADDVK
+982 ELNWDAGIPVQEGLIV
-989 DTFFTYTA
+989 TQP
-997 ASSNDYSFSVSALD
+997 
-1011 YENRESDKSNTVS
+1011 YE
-1024 VTVKIEPADVSGFT
+1024 
-1038 ITQLATNRA
+1038 TQT
-1047 VASLKWSANHE
+1047 
-1058 VDLSYYQVRTGDS
+1058 
-1071 WDDGKIV
+1071 
-1078 VDKTKALSAQYTLPS
+1078 
-1093 SGTYKFWIKAV
+1093 
-1104 NAEGYFSVNASYA
+1104 
-1117 DVDASLEPNAV
+1117 
-1128 TNLSVRQS
+1128 VRQG
-1136 TKDRSKAVISFSPSG
+1136 THAV
-1151 GVDIDAYTIKRGDS
+1151 
-1165 WATGTVVAK
+1165 
-1174 TKETSVTID
+1174 
-1183 IPSNDATTYMV
+1183 
-1194 QAKTIAGY
+1194 
-1202 ESSVASYNFVAMVNP
+1202 
-1217 LDVTNFKAKKSTSES
+1217 
-1232 TRIVLTWDAPEESDI
+1232 
-1247 AYYVIKEGSDWDS
+1247 
-1260 AKTVAPRVSNVT
+1260 
-1272 YDVIV
+1272 
-1277 KDENTHN
+1277 
-1284 WMIKAVTIAGN
+1284 MIKAVDNSGN
-1295 ESLHA
+1295 ESNNFAYCILDLGDLLEQNVLVENDFKADTWEALTSNTGKIMQDGYIHA
-1300 ASVSGVFSLRPTAV
+1300 VNDVYMWPTATGYRWS
-1314 SAIQV
+1314 SA
-1319 AQSDTDR
+1319 
-1326 SKLLINW
+1326 
-1333 TNIDDPDLAG
+1333 DDFAWESNFKQ
-1343 YETKIGDNWDSGE
+1343 YE
-1356 PLPFTKEIYA
+1356 
-1366 EKVLTASGTYQL
+1366 VLTRMTAPASGQFWLEYDIDGPAI
-1378 MVKAKNTAGYYSD
+1378 VYYRKALSTPYWRKIDYNRPFWQKDSANSTAYPIANDLWKQYSD
-1391 ETSTTVNVKVEPDD
+1391 RLYVNK
-1405 VGGFIAL
+1405 
-1412 QNGDSIELYWDRLA
+1412 GDWIE
-1426 EKDIENYEIREGFS
+1426 
-1440 YDEGTPVDR
+1440 
-1449 GVTGTS
+1449 
-1455 VIRPIDVT
+1455 
-1463 RFYHYFIKARN
+1463 IKI
-1474 KAGFESVHASSAA
+1474 V
-1487 VNVTALLPRN
+1487 
-1497 VIMTFDEIALAN
+1497 
-1509 GNHSNTLFTN
+1509 
-1519 SKYNW
+1519 
-1524 QTFGGRFSDYPA
+1524 
-1536 LKWEEA
+1536 
-1542 GSQKVLALNMPQ
+1542 ALNNTSQ
-1554 VRNSDFSSSDI
+1554 ETVI
-1565 SNWINQGTALTYDSS
+1565 K
-1580 VGHERAGSLKFK
+1580 SLK
-1592 GPNRCYV
+1592 
-1599 ILPLAKGTQITFS
+1599 
-1612 AWVKGKGA
+1612 
-1620 YLHVEYKGDDYSWNS
+1620 
-1635 PPNSKTSE
+1635 
-1643 TDEWTKL
+1643 
-1650 SLTCPVTTSATSA
+1650 A
-1663 FLFVYSQSE
+1663 F
-1672 VWIDDV
+1672 
-1678 EITYNH
+1678 
-1684 VEGTYTTP
+1684 
-1692 VIDVSSVITCNVTT
+1692 
-1706 VFYST
+1706 
-1711 TAMRGGSATL
+1711 
-1721 MVRASQD
+1721 
-1728 NETWTS
+1728 
-1734 WQVFKPVQR
+1734 
-1743 TFRYIQFKVDMST
+1743 
-1756 ENTAR
+1756 
-1761 SPEVSKFVISIDVPD
+1761 IDVPD
-1776 TDIAL
+1776 RNEHFEDL
-1781 KQTIAKGGST
+1781 N
-1791 VGYGHTF
+1791 
-1798 YTVPAVVAAAVGE
+1798 VPAEGITLPIVTPNYKTVVCHLDAIQDSGTAVG
-1811 GYHAEI
+1811 I
-1817 VSRGKESCVIKVKD
+1817 KILSRTPCVIQLIDVKGNAVSGVAD
-1831 KSNTDTGG
+1831 ISWQGYEDDT
-1839 TCDIRIKGY
+1839 

>member
-15 KIDNQYYQT
+15 RIDNQYYQT

-30 TDYVTHADYERVFAV
+30 TDYVAHADYERVFAV
-45 NGIPVDETYIPDDGD
+45 NGVPVDESYIPDDGD

-71 AFRWILPATLVLVGA
+71 AFKWILPVALVLVGA
-86 ALGAGIIGGQMLIG
+86 GLGAGLIGGQMLIG

-137 WGTPSTLTGQG
+137 WGEPSTLTGQG
-148 YVLPALYGTV
+148 YVLPVLYGTV

-173 DKQYLSILYCLAQGP
+173 DKQYLSILYCLAQGM

-238 NNDSVWHTVQC
+238 NDDSVWHTIQC

-320 FQRLYG
+320 SQRLYG

-477 CMISRSLVWVWNP
+477 CLISRSLVWVWNP

-499 AANPAWAAYDILH
+499 ATNPAWAAYDILH

-524 SFVATGI
+524 SFVVAGI
-531 PYENI
+531 PYESI

-553 DFNYLYDSAMK
+553 YFNYLYDSAMK

-671 YRYGAYKLRSNK
+671 YQYGAYKLRSNK

-699 CQIGDVILVQEDVTS
+699 CQIGDVILVQEDIMD
-714 WGLGG
+714 WGVGG
-719 RIKAVNGSTITIDR
+719 RIVAIDGNVITIDQPA
-733 DATSEGSDFTTM
+733 DNLSDVTTM
-745 LVRSN
+745 LIRGN
-750 STDKLT
+750 STDKPS
-756 YYKIS
+756 YYNIS
-761 AVDGDKVILAG
+761 SIAGNKVTLA
-772 TSSDIEADCIYALGY
+772 SAPSDAEPDCIYVIGH

-799 ISTGHSDET
+799 ISASHSDET

-834 DDTVEPPKDLIL
+834 DDTVEPPKNLIL
-846 LTEKYS
+846 STEKYC
-852 EADGTITNIIHATW
+852 EADGTITNLVHATW

-873 PVIMEISLDGE
+873 PVVMEVSNDRE
-884 NWTYEKKFISGKTQY
+884 NWTYEKKFVSGETQY
-899 ALNVLSMKTYY
+899 TLNALSMKTYY
-910 VRLYAVNDVGVKS
+910 VRLCAVNDVGIKS
-923 EYCTAHILTDGSNS
+923 EYCTNNILTNGTDALPPDVKTINVEKMASG
-937 LSPNAPKNLTV
+937 LRRYWWDFDYPYPN
-948 TKVEWNSTQLKLKWG
+948 
-963 KDSHPAHDIKGYNI
+963 DIKGFRIKYTQ
-977 YMNGS
+977 GS
-982 KIADDVK
+982 ELNWDAGIPVQEGLIV
-989 DTFFTYTA
+989 TQP
-997 ASSNDYSFSVSALD
+997 
-1011 YENRESDKSNTVS
+1011 YE
-1024 VTVKIEPADVSGFT
+1024 
-1038 ITQLATNRA
+1038 TQT
-1047 VASLKWSANHE
+1047 
-1058 VDLSYYQVRTGDS
+1058 
-1071 WDDGKIV
+1071 
-1078 VDKTKALSAQYTLPS
+1078 
-1093 SGTYKFWIKAV
+1093 
-1104 NAEGYFSVNASYA
+1104 
-1117 DVDASLEPNAV
+1117 
-1128 TNLSVRQS
+1128 VRQG
-1136 TKDRSKAVISFSPSG
+1136 THAV
-1151 GVDIDAYTIKRGDS
+1151 
-1165 WATGTVVAK
+1165 
-1174 TKETSVTID
+1174 
-1183 IPSNDATTYMV
+1183 
-1194 QAKTIAGY
+1194 
-1202 ESSVASYNFVAMVNP
+1202 
-1217 LDVTNFKAKKSTSES
+1217 
-1232 TRIVLTWDAPEESDI
+1232 
-1247 AYYVIKEGSDWDS
+1247 
-1260 AKTVAPRVSNVT
+1260 
-1272 YDVIV
+1272 
-1277 KDENTHN
+1277 
-1284 WMIKAVTIAGN
+1284 MIKAVDNTGN
-1295 ESLHA
+1295 ESKNFAYCILDLGDLLEQNVLVENDFKADTWKALTSNTGKIMQDGYIHA
-1300 ASVSGVFSLRPTAV
+1300 VNDIYMWPTATGYRWS
-1314 SAIQV
+1314 SA
-1319 AQSDTDR
+1319 
-1326 SKLLINW
+1326 
-1333 TNIDDPDLAG
+1333 DDFAWKSNFKQ
-1343 YETKIGDNWDSGE
+1343 YE
-1356 PLPFTKEIYA
+1356 
-1366 EKVLTASGTYQL
+1366 VLTRMTAPASGQFWLEYDIDGPAI
-1378 MVKAKNTAGYYSD
+1378 VYYRKALSTPYLRKIDYNRPFWQKDSADSTVYPIVNDLWKQYSD
-1391 ETSTTVNVKVEPDD
+1391 RLYVNKGDWIEIKIVSLNNTSQET
-1405 VGGFIAL
+1405 
-1412 QNGDSIELYWDRLA
+1412 
-1426 EKDIENYEIREGFS
+1426 
-1440 YDEGTPVDR
+1440 
-1449 GVTGTS
+1449 
-1455 VIRPIDVT
+1455 VI
-1463 RFYHYFIKARN
+1463 K
-1474 KAGFESVHASSAA
+1474 
-1487 VNVTALLPRN
+1487 
-1497 VIMTFDEIALAN
+1497 
-1509 GNHSNTLFTN
+1509 
-1519 SKYNW
+1519 
-1524 QTFGGRFSDYPA
+1524 
-1536 LKWEEA
+1536 
-1542 GSQKVLALNMPQ
+1542 
-1554 VRNSDFSSSDI
+1554 
-1565 SNWINQGTALTYDSS
+1565 
-1580 VGHERAGSLKFK
+1580 SLK
-1592 GPNRCYV
+1592 
-1599 ILPLAKGTQITFS
+1599 
-1612 AWVKGKGA
+1612 
-1620 YLHVEYKGDDYSWNS
+1620 
-1635 PPNSKTSE
+1635 
-1643 TDEWTKL
+1643 
-1650 SLTCPVTTSATSA
+1650 A
-1663 FLFVYSQSE
+1663 F
-1672 VWIDDV
+1672 
-1678 EITYNH
+1678 
-1684 VEGTYTTP
+1684 
-1692 VIDVSSVITCNVTT
+1692 
-1706 VFYST
+1706 
-1711 TAMRGGSATL
+1711 
-1721 MVRASQD
+1721 
-1728 NETWTS
+1728 
-1734 WQVFKPVQR
+1734 
-1743 TFRYIQFKVDMST
+1743 
-1756 ENTAR
+1756 
-1761 SPEVSKFVISIDVPD
+1761 IDVPD
-1776 TDIAL
+1776 RNEHFEDL
-1781 KQTIAKGGST
+1781 K
-1791 VGYGHTF
+1791 
-1798 YTVPAVVAAAVGE
+1798 VPAEGITLPIVTPNYKTVVCHLDAIQDSGTAVGLK
-1811 GYHAEI
+1811 
-1817 VSRGKESCVIKVKD
+1817 VLSRTPCVIQLIDVKGNAVSGVAD
-1831 KSNTDTGG
+1831 ISWQGYEDDT
-1839 TCDIRIKGY
+1839 